1 MRNKHLLPLSL
12 VATVALTVMPNTGL
26 ANNMANDGTN
36 VNEANNY
43 TQLNNNAHLQQR
55 KDSVVEKGSDRG
67 IMLNAKST
75 TEPRQVEIGLP
86 MNYTAVM
93 FNGLPSVF
101 YFWPNTTSNHWRG
114 EQLLAGQGLQNISTT
129 AIKFGEIGYGVDSYM
144 ERGGEKFKG
153 KLKYQTNIYGAQNF
167 DLNLSGKLAKKTYFT
182 LSAYQNF
189 DPGSM
194 DLKFTNFIDRAQFYT
209 AGLTHLFNN
218 DRGRI
223 SVFYKY
229 NVTHPLTSLANYA
242 PFTYD
247 GDGKVSELKGFRM
260 GRDSYLPV
268 DGMMQYR
275 DVKTG
280 ELVTDNLYDII
291 KTRTHE
297 GTALLD
303 YDFGNNLTLA
313 VKAKFSHSKGHSGDQ
328 LTMGFYE
335 DADATYADNGEQFHG
350 TIQRRLSQ
358 INAFCVKDAMLIAEL
373 QKKTANH
380 NWAFGVNE
388 LYSNIDYARST
399 TQYYHEVAP
408 NPRKLIYNGQEY
420 ANLNGSSEYDKGFE
434 NKLAAYV
441 TDTWRVSPSF
451 RMGYGARLELFN
463 IGVDYIGDS
472 RFTDF
477 YIGAKYND
485 ADGNQKTVATTH
497 HTNTGLNY
505 AVSVSPT
512 YNITHNF
519 GLTGEINFLQQYR
532 HLEAYSGKTLPYYNH
547 RPFILGRAGIFYN
560 SKFVNLVSAFTYA
573 RRTNDYSRLTVMSEN
588 PNEDPVMVG
597 ASSGIQTMGWTT
609 DAMFTPFKGF
619 KFHAMFTY
627 QNPKYTGYKFEAF
640 NKTYD
645 FSDKIVTKQSKIIIE
660 LDPNYTYDRF
670 NIWASFRY
678 YSKQYANV
686 GNSVYFN
693 GRWETF
699 AGASYKANKML
710 TFNVNVVNFLNQR
723 GAQGTIPGSELITD
737 GSQYAG
743 TVMAG
748 NYIRPFTVEFGAK
761 LNF

>member
-1 MRNKHLLPLSL
+1 MNRKKLLLPSLLAVASIFPTLSANADTL
-12 VATVALTVMPNTGL
+12 NKSVIALEDTTKT
-26 ANNMANDGTN
+26 ASNDHG
-36 VNEANNY
+36 V
-43 TQLNNNAHLQQR
+43 
-55 KDSVVEKGSDRG
+55 
-67 IMLNAKST
+67 MLNAKDA

-86 MNYTAVM
+86 MSYTAVSVD
-93 FNGLPSVF
+93 GLPAV
-101 YFWPNTTSNHWRG
+101 YYYWPNTTSNHWRG
-114 EQLLAGQGLQNISTT
+114 EQLLARQGLQNIATT

-153 KLKYQTNIYGAQNF
+153 KLKYQTNTFGAQNF

-182 LSAYQNF
+182 LSTYQNF

-194 DLKFTNFIDRAQFYT
+194 NLKFTNYIDRAQFYT
-209 AGLTHLFNN
+209 AGLTHLFND
-218 DRGRI
+218 DRGRF

-229 NVTHPLTSLANYA
+229 NETHPLTALANYA

-247 GDGKVSELKGFRM
+247 GDGKVSELKNFRM

-268 DGMMQYR
+268 DGVMQYR

-280 ELVTDNLYDII
+280 KLVTDNLYDII

-297 GTALLD
+297 ATALLD
-303 YDFGNNLTLA
+303 YDLGNNLSLA
-313 VKAKFSHSKGHSGDQ
+313 VKGKFSHSKGHSGDQ

-335 DADATYADNGEQFHG
+335 DADATYADNGDAFHG
-350 TIQRRLSQ
+350 TVQRRLSQ
-358 INAFCVKDAMLIAEL
+358 INAFCVKDALFVAEL
-373 QKKTANH
+373 QKKTASH
-380 NWAFGVNE
+380 DWAFGINE

-408 NPRKLIYNGQEY
+408 NPRKLIYNGVEY
-420 ANLNGSSEYDKGFE
+420 ANLNGSTEYDKGFE

-441 TDTWRVSPSF
+441 NDTWRVSRNF
-451 RMGYGARLELFN
+451 RMGYGARVELFN
-463 IGVDYIGDS
+463 LGVDYIGDK
-472 RFTDF
+472 RFGDF
-477 YIGAKYND
+477 HIGANYTD
-485 ADGNQKTVATTH
+485 AEGNKKTVGITH

-519 GLTGEINFLQQYR
+519 GLTGEINFLRQYR
-532 HLEAYSGKTLPYYNH
+532 HLEAYSGTSLPYYNN
-547 RPFILGRAGIFYN
+547 RPFILGRAGIFFN
-560 SKFVNLVSAFTYA
+560 SSFVNLVSAFTYA

-597 ASSGIQTMGWTT
+597 ASSGIETMGWTT

-619 KFHAMFTY
+619 TFHAMVTL
-627 QNPKYTGYKFEAF
+627 QSPKYTGYKFEAF

-645 FSDKIVTKQSKIIIE
+645 FSGKTVTKQSKLIVE

-678 YSKQYANV
+678 YGKQYANV

-699 AGASYKANKML
+699 AGASYKASKML

-743 TVMAG
+743 TIMAG

>member
-1 MRNKHLLPLSL
+1 MKHNKLLLPTFL
-12 VATVALTVMPNTGL
+12 VAASLATTLPVHADTLLKAYAAVEDSTNTEG
-26 ANNMANDGTN
+26 NDHG
-36 VNEANNY
+36 V
-43 TQLNNNAHLQQR
+43 
-55 KDSVVEKGSDRG
+55 
-67 IMLNAKST
+67 MLNAKDA

-86 MNYTAVM
+86 MSYTAV
-93 FNGLPSVF
+93 SVDGVPAV
-101 YFWPNTTSNHWRG
+101 YYYWPNTTSNHWRG

-153 KLKYQTNIYGAQNF
+153 KVKYQTNTYGAQNF
-167 DLNLSGKLAKKTYFT
+167 DMNLSGKLAKKTYFT
-182 LSAYQNF
+182 LSTYQNF

-194 DLKFTNFIDRAQFYT
+194 DLKFTNYIDRAQFYT
-209 AGLTHLFNN
+209 AGLTRLFNN
-218 DRGRI
+218 DRGRF

-229 NVTHPLTSLANYA
+229 NVTHPLTTLANYA

-268 DGMMQYR
+268 DGTMQYR

-280 ELVTDNLYDII
+280 ELVTNNLYDII

-297 GTALLD
+297 ATALLD

-335 DADATYADNGEQFHG
+335 DADATYADNGNAFHG

-358 INAFCVKDAMLIAEL
+358 INAFCVKDAMFIAEL

-380 NWAFGVNE
+380 NWAFGINE

-408 NPRKLIYNGQEY
+408 NPRKLVYNGKEY

-441 TDTWRVSPSF
+441 NDTWRVSRNF

-472 RFTDF
+472 RFSDF
-477 YIGAKYND
+477 YIGANYSD
-485 ADGNQKTVATTH
+485 ADSNSKTVGTTH

-505 AVSVSPT
+505 VVSVSPT
-512 YNITHNF
+512 YNITSNF

-560 SKFVNLVSAFTYA
+560 SSFVNLVSAFTYA
-573 RRTNDYSRLTVMSEN
+573 RRTNDYSRLTVMSDN

-597 ASSGIQTMGWTT
+597 ASSGIETMGWTT

-619 KFHAMFTY
+619 KFHAMLTL
-627 QNPKYTGYKFEAF
+627 QSPKYTGYKFEAF

-645 FSDKIVTKQSKIIIE
+645 FSDKTVTKQSKMIIE

-743 TVMAG
+743 TIMAG

>member
-1 MRNKHLLPLSL
+1 MNRRKLLLPSLLAVASIFPTLSANADTL
-12 VATVALTVMPNTGL
+12 NKSVIALEDTTKT
-26 ANNMANDGTN
+26 ASNDHG
-36 VNEANNY
+36 V
-43 TQLNNNAHLQQR
+43 
-55 KDSVVEKGSDRG
+55 
-67 IMLNAKST
+67 MLNAKDA

-86 MNYTAVM
+86 MSYTAVSVD
-93 FNGLPSVF
+93 GLPAV
-101 YFWPNTTSNHWRG
+101 YYYWPNTTSNHWRG
-114 EQLLAGQGLQNISTT
+114 EQLLARQGLQNIATT

-153 KLKYQTNIYGAQNF
+153 KLKYQTNTFGAQNF

-182 LSAYQNF
+182 LSTYQNF

-194 DLKFTNFIDRAQFYT
+194 NLKFTNYIDRAQFYT
-209 AGLTHLFNN
+209 AGLTHLFND
-218 DRGRI
+218 DRGRF

-229 NVTHPLTSLANYA
+229 NETHPLTALANYA

-247 GDGKVSELKGFRM
+247 GDGKVSELKNFRM

-275 DVKTG
+275 NVKTG

-297 GTALLD
+297 ATALLD
-303 YDFGNNLTLA
+303 YDLGNNFSLA
-313 VKAKFSHSKGHSGDQ
+313 VKGKFSHSKGHSGDQ

-335 DADATYADNGEQFHG
+335 DADATYADNGDAFHG

-358 INAFCVKDAMLIAEL
+358 INAFCVKDAMLVAEL
-373 QKKTANH
+373 QKKTASH
-380 NWAFGVNE
+380 DWAFGINE

-408 NPRKLIYNGQEY
+408 NPRKLIYNGAEY
-420 ANLNGSSEYDKGFE
+420 ANLNGSTEYDKGFE

-441 TDTWRVSPSF
+441 NDTWRVSRNF
-451 RMGYGARLELFN
+451 RMGYGARVELFN
-463 IGVDYIGDS
+463 LGVDYIGDK
-472 RFTDF
+472 RFGDF
-477 YIGAKYND
+477 HIGANYTD
-485 ADGNQKTVATTH
+485 AEGNKKTVGVSH

-519 GLTGEINFLQQYR
+519 GLTGEINFLRQYR
-532 HLEAYSGKTLPYYNH
+532 HLEAYSGTSLPYYNN
-547 RPFILGRAGIFYN
+547 RPFILGRAGIFFN
-560 SKFVNLVSAFTYA
+560 SSFVNLVSAFTYA

-597 ASSGIQTMGWTT
+597 ASSGIETMGWTT

-619 KFHAMFTY
+619 TFHAMVTL
-627 QNPKYTGYKFEAF
+627 QSPKYTGYKFEAF

-645 FSDKIVTKQSKIIIE
+645 FSGKTVTKQSKLIVE

-678 YSKQYANV
+678 YGKQYANV

-699 AGASYKANKML
+699 AGASYKASKML

-743 TVMAG
+743 TIMAG

>member
-1 MRNKHLLPLSL
+1 MKRNKLMSMSFLMAASL
-12 VATVALTVMPNTGL
+12 VSAVPVHADTLLKAYAAVEDSTKTVG
-26 ANNMANDGTN
+26 NDHG
-36 VNEANNY
+36 V
-43 TQLNNNAHLQQR
+43 
-55 KDSVVEKGSDRG
+55 
-67 IMLNAKST
+67 MLNAKDA

-86 MNYTAVM
+86 MSYTAVTVD
-93 FNGLPSVF
+93 GVPAV
-101 YFWPNTTSNHWRG
+101 YYYWPNTTSNHWRG

-167 DLNLSGKLAKKTYFT
+167 DLNLSGKLTKKTYFT

-229 NVTHPLTSLANYA
+229 NITHPLTALANYA

-303 YDFGNNLTLA
+303 YDFGNELTLA

-358 INAFCVKDAMLIAEL
+358 INAFCVKDAMFIAEL

-380 NWAFGVNE
+380 NWAFGINE

-441 TDTWRVSPSF
+441 SDTWRVSPSF

-560 SKFVNLVSAFTYA
+560 SQFVNLVSAFTYA

-645 FSDKIVTKQSKIIIE
+645 FSDKIVTKQSKVIIE

-743 TVMAG
+743 TIMAG

>member
-1 MRNKHLLPLSL
+1 MNRRKLLLPSLLAVASIFPTLSANADTL
-12 VATVALTVMPNTGL
+12 NKSVIALEDTTKT
-26 ANNMANDGTN
+26 ASNDHG
-36 VNEANNY
+36 V
-43 TQLNNNAHLQQR
+43 
-55 KDSVVEKGSDRG
+55 
-67 IMLNAKST
+67 MLNAKDA

-86 MNYTAVM
+86 MSYTAVSVD
-93 FNGLPSVF
+93 GLPAV
-101 YFWPNTTSNHWRG
+101 YYYWPNTTSNHWRG
-114 EQLLAGQGLQNISTT
+114 EQLLARQGLQNIATT

-153 KLKYQTNIYGAQNF
+153 KLKYQTNTFGAQNF

-182 LSAYQNF
+182 LSTYQNF

-194 DLKFTNFIDRAQFYT
+194 NLKFTNYIDRAQFYT
-209 AGLTHLFNN
+209 AGLTHLFND
-218 DRGRI
+218 DRGRF

-229 NVTHPLTSLANYA
+229 NETHPLTALANYA

-247 GDGKVSELKGFRM
+247 GDGKVSELKNFRM

-280 ELVTDNLYDII
+280 KLVTDNLYDII

-297 GTALLD
+297 ATALLD
-303 YDFGNNLTLA
+303 YDLGNNLSLA
-313 VKAKFSHSKGHSGDQ
+313 VKGKFSHSKGHSGDQ

-335 DADATYADNGEQFHG
+335 DADATYADNGDAFHG

-358 INAFCVKDAMLIAEL
+358 INAFCVKDAMLVAEL

-380 NWAFGVNE
+380 DWAFGINE

-408 NPRKLIYNGQEY
+408 NPRKLIYNGAEY
-420 ANLNGSSEYDKGFE
+420 ANLNGSTEYDKGFE

-441 TDTWRVSPSF
+441 NDTWRVSRNF
-451 RMGYGARLELFN
+451 RMGYGARVELFN
-463 IGVDYIGDS
+463 LGVDYIGDK
-472 RFTDF
+472 RFSDF
-477 YIGAKYND
+477 HIGANYTD
-485 ADGNQKTVATTH
+485 AEGNKKTVGVSH

-519 GLTGEINFLQQYR
+519 GLTGEINFLRQYR
-532 HLEAYSGKTLPYYNH
+532 HLEAYSGTSLPYYNN
-547 RPFILGRAGIFYN
+547 RPFILGRAGIFFN
-560 SKFVNLVSAFTYA
+560 SSFVNLVSAFTYA

-597 ASSGIQTMGWTT
+597 ASSGIETMGWTT

-619 KFHAMFTY
+619 TFHAMVTL
-627 QNPKYTGYKFEAF
+627 QSPKYTGYKFEAF

-645 FSDKIVTKQSKIIIE
+645 FSGKTVTKQSKLIVE

-678 YSKQYANV
+678 YGKQYANV

-699 AGASYKANKML
+699 AGASYKASKML

-743 TVMAG
+743 TIMAG

>member
-1 MRNKHLLPLSL
+1 MNRKKLLLPSLLAVASIFPTLSANADTL
-12 VATVALTVMPNTGL
+12 NKSLIALEDTTKT
-26 ANNMANDGTN
+26 ASNDHG
-36 VNEANNY
+36 V
-43 TQLNNNAHLQQR
+43 
-55 KDSVVEKGSDRG
+55 
-67 IMLNAKST
+67 MLNAKDA

-86 MNYTAVM
+86 MSYTAVSVD
-93 FNGLPSVF
+93 GLPAV
-101 YFWPNTTSNHWRG
+101 YYYWPNTTSNHWRG
-114 EQLLAGQGLQNISTT
+114 EQLLARQGLQNIATT

-153 KLKYQTNIYGAQNF
+153 KLKYQTNTFGAQNF

-182 LSAYQNF
+182 LSTYQNF

-194 DLKFTNFIDRAQFYT
+194 NLKFTNYIDRAQFYT
-209 AGLTHLFNN
+209 AGLTHLFND
-218 DRGRI
+218 DRGRF

-229 NVTHPLTSLANYA
+229 NETHPLTALANYA

-247 GDGKVSELKGFRM
+247 GDGKVSELKNFRM

-280 ELVTDNLYDII
+280 KLVTDNLYDII

-297 GTALLD
+297 ATALLD
-303 YDFGNNLTLA
+303 YDLGNNLSLA
-313 VKAKFSHSKGHSGDQ
+313 VKGKFSHSKGHSGDQ
-328 LTMGFYE
+328 LTMGFYD
-335 DADATYADNGEQFHG
+335 DADATYADNGEAFHG

-358 INAFCVKDAMLIAEL
+358 INAFCVKDALFVAEL
-373 QKKTANH
+373 QKKTASH
-380 NWAFGVNE
+380 DWAFGINE

-408 NPRKLIYNGQEY
+408 NPRKLVYNGVEY
-420 ANLNGSSEYDKGFE
+420 ANLNGSTEYDKGFE

-441 TDTWRVSPSF
+441 NDTWRVSRNF
-451 RMGYGARLELFN
+451 RMGYGARVELFN
-463 IGVDYIGDS
+463 LGVDYIGDK
-472 RFTDF
+472 RFSDF
-477 YIGAKYND
+477 HIGANYTD
-485 ADGNQKTVATTH
+485 VEGNKKTVGTTH

-519 GLTGEINFLQQYR
+519 GLTGEINFLRQYR
-532 HLEAYSGKTLPYYNH
+532 HLEAYSGTTLPYYNN
-547 RPFILGRAGIFYN
+547 RPFILGRAGIFFN
-560 SKFVNLVSAFTYA
+560 SSFVNLVSAFTYA

-597 ASSGIQTMGWTT
+597 ASSGIETMGWTT

-619 KFHAMFTY
+619 TFHAMVTL
-627 QNPKYTGYKFEAF
+627 QSPKYTGYKFEAF
-640 NKTYD
+640 NKNYD
-645 FSDKIVTKQSKIIIE
+645 FSGKTVTKQSKIIVE
-660 LDPNYTYDRF
+660 LDPNYTFDRF

-678 YSKQYANV
+678 YGKQYANV

-699 AGASYKANKML
+699 AGASYKASKML

-743 TVMAG
+743 TIMAG

>member
-1 MRNKHLLPLSL
+1 MKHNKLLLPTFL
-12 VATVALTVMPNTGL
+12 VAASL
-26 ANNMANDGTN
+26 ATTLPVHADTLLKAYAAVEDSTKTEGNDHG
-36 VNEANNY
+36 V
-43 TQLNNNAHLQQR
+43 
-55 KDSVVEKGSDRG
+55 
-67 IMLNAKST
+67 MLNAKDA

-86 MNYTAVM
+86 MSYTAV
-93 FNGLPSVF
+93 SVDGVPAV
-101 YFWPNTTSNHWRG
+101 YYYWPNTTSNHWRG

-153 KLKYQTNIYGAQNF
+153 KVKYQTNTYGAQNF
-167 DLNLSGKLAKKTYFT
+167 DMNLSGKLAKKTYFT
-182 LSAYQNF
+182 LCTYQNF

-194 DLKFTNFIDRAQFYT
+194 DLKFTNYIDRAQFYT
-209 AGLTHLFNN
+209 AGLTRLFNN
-218 DRGRI
+218 DRGRF

-229 NVTHPLTSLANYA
+229 NVTHPLTTLANYA

-268 DGMMQYR
+268 DGTMQYR

-280 ELVTDNLYDII
+280 ELVTNNLYDII

-297 GTALLD
+297 ATALLD

-335 DADATYADNGEQFHG
+335 DADATYADNGDAFHG

-358 INAFCVKDAMLIAEL
+358 INAFCVKDAMFIAEL

-380 NWAFGVNE
+380 NWAFGINE

-408 NPRKLIYNGQEY
+408 NPRKLVYNGKEY

-441 TDTWRVSPSF
+441 NDTWRVSRNF

-463 IGVDYIGDS
+463 IGVDYIGDG
-472 RFTDF
+472 RFSDF
-477 YIGAKYND
+477 YIGANYSD
-485 ADGNQKTVATTH
+485 ADGNSKTVGTTH

-505 AVSVSPT
+505 VVSVSPT
-512 YNITHNF
+512 YNITSNF

-560 SKFVNLVSAFTYA
+560 SSFVNLVSAFTYA
-573 RRTNDYSRLTVMSEN
+573 RRTNDYSRLTVMSDN

-597 ASSGIQTMGWTT
+597 ALSGIETMGWTT

-619 KFHAMFTY
+619 KFHAMLTL
-627 QNPKYTGYKFEAF
+627 QSPKYTGYKFEAF

-645 FSDKIVTKQSKIIIE
+645 FSDKTVTKQSKMIIE

-743 TVMAG
+743 TIMAG

>member
-1 MRNKHLLPLSL
+1 MNRRKLLLPSLLAVASIFPTLSANADTL
-12 VATVALTVMPNTGL
+12 NKSVIALEDTTKT
-26 ANNMANDGTN
+26 ASNDHG
-36 VNEANNY
+36 V
-43 TQLNNNAHLQQR
+43 
-55 KDSVVEKGSDRG
+55 
-67 IMLNAKST
+67 MLNAKDA

-86 MNYTAVM
+86 MSYTAVSVD
-93 FNGLPSVF
+93 GLPAV
-101 YFWPNTTSNHWRG
+101 YYYWPNTTSNHWRG
-114 EQLLAGQGLQNISTT
+114 EQLLARQGLQNIATT

-153 KLKYQTNIYGAQNF
+153 KLKYQTNTFGAQNF

-182 LSAYQNF
+182 LSTYQNF

-194 DLKFTNFIDRAQFYT
+194 NLKFTNYIDRAQFYT
-209 AGLTHLFNN
+209 AGLTHLFNG
-218 DRGRI
+218 DRGRF

-229 NVTHPLTSLANYA
+229 NETHPLTALANYA

-247 GDGKVSELKGFRM
+247 GDGKVSELKNFRM

-280 ELVTDNLYDII
+280 KLVTDNLYDII

-297 GTALLD
+297 ATALLD
-303 YDFGNNLTLA
+303 YDLGNNLSLA
-313 VKAKFSHSKGHSGDQ
+313 VKGKFSHSKGHSGDQ

-335 DADATYADNGEQFHG
+335 DADATYADNGDAFHG

-358 INAFCVKDAMLIAEL
+358 INAFCVKDAMLVAEL
-373 QKKTANH
+373 QKKTASH
-380 NWAFGVNE
+380 DWAFGINE

-408 NPRKLIYNGQEY
+408 NPRKLIYNGAEY
-420 ANLNGSSEYDKGFE
+420 ANLNGSTEYDKGFE

-441 TDTWRVSPSF
+441 NDTWRISRNF
-451 RMGYGARLELFN
+451 RMGYGARVELFN
-463 IGVDYIGDS
+463 LGVDYIGDK
-472 RFTDF
+472 RFGDF
-477 YIGAKYND
+477 HIGANYTD
-485 ADGNQKTVATTH
+485 AEGTKKTVGVSH

-519 GLTGEINFLQQYR
+519 GLTGEINFLRQYR
-532 HLEAYSGKTLPYYNH
+532 HLEAYSGTSLPYYNN
-547 RPFILGRAGIFYN
+547 RPFILGRAGIFFN
-560 SKFVNLVSAFTYA
+560 SSFVNLVSAFTYA

-597 ASSGIQTMGWTT
+597 ASSGIETMGWTT

-619 KFHAMFTY
+619 TFHAMVTL
-627 QNPKYTGYKFEAF
+627 QSPKYTGYKFEAF

-645 FSDKIVTKQSKIIIE
+645 FSGKTVTKQSKLIVE

-678 YSKQYANV
+678 YGKQYANV

-699 AGASYKANKML
+699 AGASYKASKML

-743 TVMAG
+743 TIMAG

>member
-1 MRNKHLLPLSL
+1 MNRKKLLLPSLLAVASIFPTLSANADTL
-12 VATVALTVMPNTGL
+12 NKSVIALEDTTKT
-26 ANNMANDGTN
+26 ASNDHG
-36 VNEANNY
+36 V
-43 TQLNNNAHLQQR
+43 
-55 KDSVVEKGSDRG
+55 
-67 IMLNAKST
+67 MLNAKDA

-86 MNYTAVM
+86 MSYTAVSVD
-93 FNGLPSVF
+93 GLPAV
-101 YFWPNTTSNHWRG
+101 YYYWPNTTSNHWRG
-114 EQLLAGQGLQNISTT
+114 EQLLARQGLQNIATT

-153 KLKYQTNIYGAQNF
+153 KLKYQTNTFGAQNF

-182 LSAYQNF
+182 LSTYQNF

-194 DLKFTNFIDRAQFYT
+194 NLKFTNYIDRAQFYT
-209 AGLTHLFNN
+209 AGLTHLFND
-218 DRGRI
+218 DRGRF

-229 NVTHPLTSLANYA
+229 NETHPLTALANYA

-247 GDGKVSELKGFRM
+247 GDGKVSELKNFRM

-280 ELVTDNLYDII
+280 KLVTDNLYDII

-297 GTALLD
+297 ATALLD
-303 YDFGNNLTLA
+303 YDLGNNLSLA
-313 VKAKFSHSKGHSGDQ
+313 VKGKFSHSKGHSGDQ

-335 DADATYADNGEQFHG
+335 DADATYADNGDAFHG

-358 INAFCVKDAMLIAEL
+358 INAFCVKDAMLVAEL
-373 QKKTANH
+373 QKKTASH
-380 NWAFGVNE
+380 DWAFGINE

-408 NPRKLIYNGQEY
+408 NPRKLIYNGAEY

-441 TDTWRVSPSF
+441 NDTWRVSRNF
-451 RMGYGARLELFN
+451 RMGYGARVELFN
-463 IGVDYIGDS
+463 LGVDYIGDK
-472 RFTDF
+472 RFSDF
-477 YIGAKYND
+477 HIGANYTD
-485 ADGNQKTVATTH
+485 AEGSKKTVGVSH

-519 GLTGEINFLQQYR
+519 GLTGEINFLRQYR
-532 HLEAYSGKTLPYYNH
+532 HLEAYSGTSLPYYNN
-547 RPFILGRAGIFYN
+547 RPFILGRAGIFFN
-560 SKFVNLVSAFTYA
+560 SSFVNLVSAFTYA

-597 ASSGIQTMGWTT
+597 ASSGIETMGWTT

-619 KFHAMFTY
+619 TFHAMVTL
-627 QNPKYTGYKFEAF
+627 QSPKYTGYKFEAF

-645 FSDKIVTKQSKIIIE
+645 FSGKTVTKQSKLIVE

-678 YSKQYANV
+678 YGKQYANV

-699 AGASYKANKML
+699 AGASYKASKML
-710 TFNVNVVNFLNQR
+710 TFNVKVVNFLNQR

-743 TVMAG
+743 TIMAG

>member
-1 MRNKHLLPLSL
+1 MKRNKLMSMSFLMAASL
-12 VATVALTVMPNTGL
+12 VSAVPVHADTLLKAYAAVEDSTKTAG
-26 ANNMANDGTN
+26 NDHG
-36 VNEANNY
+36 V
-43 TQLNNNAHLQQR
+43 
-55 KDSVVEKGSDRG
+55 
-67 IMLNAKST
+67 MLNAKDA

-86 MNYTAVM
+86 MSYTAVTVD
-93 FNGLPSVF
+93 GVPAV
-101 YFWPNTTSNHWRG
+101 YYYWPNTTSNHWRG

-229 NVTHPLTSLANYA
+229 NITHPLTTLANYA

-303 YDFGNNLTLA
+303 YDFGNDLTLA

-358 INAFCVKDAMLIAEL
+358 INAFCVKDAMFIAEL

-380 NWAFGVNE
+380 NWAFGINE

-441 TDTWRVSPSF
+441 ADTWRVSPSF

-645 FSDKIVTKQSKIIIE
+645 FSDKIVTKQSKVIIE

-710 TFNVNVVNFLNQR
+710 TFNVNVVNFLNQH

-743 TVMAG
+743 TIMAG

>member
-1 MRNKHLLPLSL
+1 MNRRKLLLPSLLAVASIFPTLSANADTL
-12 VATVALTVMPNTGL
+12 NKSVIALEDTTKT
-26 ANNMANDGTN
+26 ASNDHG
-36 VNEANNY
+36 V
-43 TQLNNNAHLQQR
+43 
-55 KDSVVEKGSDRG
+55 
-67 IMLNAKST
+67 MLNAKDA

-86 MNYTAVM
+86 MSYTAVSVD
-93 FNGLPSVF
+93 GLPAV
-101 YFWPNTTSNHWRG
+101 YYYWPNTTSNHWRG
-114 EQLLAGQGLQNISTT
+114 EQLLARQGLQNIATT

-153 KLKYQTNIYGAQNF
+153 KLKYQTNTFGAQNF

-182 LSAYQNF
+182 LSTYQNF

-194 DLKFTNFIDRAQFYT
+194 NLKFTNYIDRAQFYT
-209 AGLTHLFNN
+209 AGLTHLFND
-218 DRGRI
+218 DRGRF

-229 NVTHPLTSLANYA
+229 NETHPLTALANYA

-247 GDGKVSELKGFRM
+247 GDGKVSELKNFRM

-275 DVKTG
+275 NVKTG

-297 GTALLD
+297 ATALLD
-303 YDFGNNLTLA
+303 YDLGNNLSLA
-313 VKAKFSHSKGHSGDQ
+313 VKGKFSHSKGHSGDQ

-335 DADATYADNGEQFHG
+335 DADATYADNGDAFHG

-358 INAFCVKDAMLIAEL
+358 INAFCVKDAMLVAEL
-373 QKKTANH
+373 QKKTASH
-380 NWAFGVNE
+380 DWAFGINE

-408 NPRKLIYNGQEY
+408 NPRKLIYNGAEY
-420 ANLNGSSEYDKGFE
+420 ANLNGSTEYDKGFE

-441 TDTWRVSPSF
+441 NDTWRVSRNF
-451 RMGYGARLELFN
+451 RMGYGARVELFN
-463 IGVDYIGDS
+463 LGVDYIGDK
-472 RFTDF
+472 RFSDF
-477 YIGAKYND
+477 HIGANYTD
-485 ADGNQKTVATTH
+485 AEGTKKTVGVSH

-519 GLTGEINFLQQYR
+519 GLTGEINFLRQYR
-532 HLEAYSGKTLPYYNH
+532 HLEAYSGTSLPYYNN
-547 RPFILGRAGIFYN
+547 RPFILGRAGIFFN
-560 SKFVNLVSAFTYA
+560 SSFVNLVSAFTYA

-597 ASSGIQTMGWTT
+597 ASSGIETMGWTT

-619 KFHAMFTY
+619 TFHAMVTL
-627 QNPKYTGYKFEAF
+627 QSPKYTGYKFEAF

-645 FSDKIVTKQSKIIIE
+645 FSGKTVTKQSKLIVE

-678 YSKQYANV
+678 YGKQYANV

-699 AGASYKANKML
+699 AGASYKASKML
-710 TFNVNVVNFLNQR
+710 TFNVNVINFLNQR

-743 TVMAG
+743 TIMAG

>member
-1 MRNKHLLPLSL
+1 MNRRKLLLPSLLAVASIFPTLSANADTL
-12 VATVALTVMPNTGL
+12 NKSVIALEDTTKT
-26 ANNMANDGTN
+26 ASNDHG
-36 VNEANNY
+36 V
-43 TQLNNNAHLQQR
+43 
-55 KDSVVEKGSDRG
+55 
-67 IMLNAKST
+67 MLNAKDA

-86 MNYTAVM
+86 MSYTAVSVD
-93 FNGLPSVF
+93 GLPAV
-101 YFWPNTTSNHWRG
+101 YYYWPNTTSNHWRG
-114 EQLLAGQGLQNISTT
+114 EQLLARQGLQNIATT

-153 KLKYQTNIYGAQNF
+153 KLKYQTNTFGAQNF

-182 LSAYQNF
+182 LSTYQNF

-194 DLKFTNFIDRAQFYT
+194 NLKFTNYIDRAQFYT
-209 AGLTHLFNN
+209 AGLTHLFND
-218 DRGRI
+218 DRGRF

-229 NVTHPLTSLANYA
+229 NETHPLTALANYA

-247 GDGKVSELKGFRM
+247 GDGKVSELKNFRM

-297 GTALLD
+297 ATALLD
-303 YDFGNNLTLA
+303 YDLGNNLSLA
-313 VKAKFSHSKGHSGDQ
+313 VKGKFSHSKGHSGDQ

-335 DADATYADNGEQFHG
+335 DADATYADNGDAFHG

-358 INAFCVKDAMLIAEL
+358 INAFCVKDAMLVAEL
-373 QKKTANH
+373 QKKTASH
-380 NWAFGVNE
+380 DWAFGINE

-408 NPRKLIYNGQEY
+408 NPRKLIYNGVEY
-420 ANLNGSSEYDKGFE
+420 ANLNGSTEYDKGFE

-441 TDTWRVSPSF
+441 NDTWRVSRNF
-451 RMGYGARLELFN
+451 RMGYGARVELFN
-463 IGVDYIGDS
+463 LGVDYISDKRFGD
-472 RFTDF
+472 FH
-477 YIGAKYND
+477 IGANYTD
-485 ADGNQKTVATTH
+485 AEGNKKTVGITH

-519 GLTGEINFLQQYR
+519 GLTGEINFLRQYR
-532 HLEAYSGKTLPYYNH
+532 HLEAYSGTSLPYYNN
-547 RPFILGRAGIFYN
+547 RPFILGRAGIFFN
-560 SKFVNLVSAFTYA
+560 SSFVNLVSAFTYA

-597 ASSGIQTMGWTT
+597 ASSGIETMGWTT

-619 KFHAMFTY
+619 TFHAMVTL
-627 QNPKYTGYKFEAF
+627 QSPKYTGYKFEAF

-645 FSDKIVTKQSKIIIE
+645 FSGKTVTKQSKLIVE

-678 YSKQYANV
+678 YGKQYANV

-699 AGASYKANKML
+699 AGASYKASKML

-743 TVMAG
+743 TIMAG

>member
-1 MRNKHLLPLSL
+1 MNRRKLLLPSLLAVASIFPTLSANADTL
-12 VATVALTVMPNTGL
+12 NKSVIALEDTTKT
-26 ANNMANDGTN
+26 ASNDHG
-36 VNEANNY
+36 V
-43 TQLNNNAHLQQR
+43 
-55 KDSVVEKGSDRG
+55 
-67 IMLNAKST
+67 MLNAKDA

-86 MNYTAVM
+86 MSYTAVSVD
-93 FNGLPSVF
+93 GLPAV
-101 YFWPNTTSNHWRG
+101 YYYWPNTTSNHWRG
-114 EQLLAGQGLQNISTT
+114 EQLLARQGLQNIATT
-129 AIKFGEIGYGVDSYM
+129 AIKFGEIGYGVNSYM

-153 KLKYQTNIYGAQNF
+153 KLKYQTNTFGAQNF

-182 LSAYQNF
+182 LSTYQNF

-194 DLKFTNFIDRAQFYT
+194 NLKFTNYIDRAQFYT
-209 AGLTHLFNN
+209 AGLTHFFND
-218 DRGRI
+218 DRGRF

-229 NVTHPLTSLANYA
+229 NETHPLTALANYA

-247 GDGKVSELKGFRM
+247 GDGKVSELKNFRM

-297 GTALLD
+297 ATALLD
-303 YDFGNNLTLA
+303 YDLGNNLSLA
-313 VKAKFSHSKGHSGDQ
+313 VKGKFSHSKGHSGDQ

-335 DADATYADNGEQFHG
+335 DADATYADNGDAFHG

-358 INAFCVKDAMLIAEL
+358 INAFCVKDALFVAEL
-373 QKKTANH
+373 QKKTASH
-380 NWAFGVNE
+380 DWAFGINE

-408 NPRKLIYNGQEY
+408 NPRKLIYNGVEY
-420 ANLNGSSEYDKGFE
+420 ANLNGSTEYDKGFE

-441 TDTWRVSPSF
+441 NDTWRISRNF
-451 RMGYGARLELFN
+451 RMGYGARVELFN
-463 IGVDYIGDS
+463 LGVDYIGDK
-472 RFTDF
+472 RFGDF
-477 YIGAKYND
+477 HIGANYTD
-485 ADGNQKTVATTH
+485 AEGNKKTVGVSH

-519 GLTGEINFLQQYR
+519 GLTGEINFLRQYR
-532 HLEAYSGKTLPYYNH
+532 HLEAYSGTSLPYYNN
-547 RPFILGRAGIFYN
+547 RPFILGRAGIFFN
-560 SKFVNLVSAFTYA
+560 SSFVNLVSAFTYA

-597 ASSGIQTMGWTT
+597 ASSGIETMGWTT

-619 KFHAMFTY
+619 TFHAMVTL
-627 QNPKYTGYKFEAF
+627 QSPKYTGYKFEAF

-645 FSDKIVTKQSKIIIE
+645 FSGKTVTKQSKLIVE

-678 YSKQYANV
+678 YGKQYANV

-699 AGASYKANKML
+699 AGASYKASKML

-743 TVMAG
+743 TIMAG

>member
-1 MRNKHLLPLSL
+1 MNRRKLLLPSLLAVASIFPTLSANADTL
-12 VATVALTVMPNTGL
+12 NKSVIALEDTTKT
-26 ANNMANDGTN
+26 ASNDHG
-36 VNEANNY
+36 V
-43 TQLNNNAHLQQR
+43 
-55 KDSVVEKGSDRG
+55 
-67 IMLNAKST
+67 MLNAKDA

-86 MNYTAVM
+86 MSYTAVSVD
-93 FNGLPSVF
+93 GLPAV
-101 YFWPNTTSNHWRG
+101 YYYWPNTTSNHWRG
-114 EQLLAGQGLQNISTT
+114 EQLLARQGLQNIATT

-153 KLKYQTNIYGAQNF
+153 KLKYQTNTFGAQNF

-182 LSAYQNF
+182 LSTYQNF

-194 DLKFTNFIDRAQFYT
+194 NLKFTNYIDRAQFYT
-209 AGLTHLFNN
+209 AGLTHLFND
-218 DRGRI
+218 DRGRF

-229 NVTHPLTSLANYA
+229 NETHPLTALANYA

-247 GDGKVSELKGFRM
+247 GDGKVSELKNFRM

-275 DVKTG
+275 NVKTG

-297 GTALLD
+297 ATALLD
-303 YDFGNNLTLA
+303 YDLGNNLSLA
-313 VKAKFSHSKGHSGDQ
+313 VKGKFSHSKGHSGDQ

-335 DADATYADNGEQFHG
+335 DADATYADNGDAFHG

-358 INAFCVKDAMLIAEL
+358 INAFCVKDALFVAEL
-373 QKKTANH
+373 QKKTASH
-380 NWAFGVNE
+380 DWAFGINE

-408 NPRKLIYNGQEY
+408 NPRKLIYNGVEY

-441 TDTWRVSPSF
+441 NDTWRVSRNF
-451 RMGYGARLELFN
+451 RMGYGARVELFN
-463 IGVDYIGDS
+463 LGVDYIGDK
-472 RFTDF
+472 RFGDF
-477 YIGAKYND
+477 HIGANYTD
-485 ADGNQKTVATTH
+485 AEGNKKTVGITH

-519 GLTGEINFLQQYR
+519 GLTGEINFLRQYR
-532 HLEAYSGKTLPYYNH
+532 HLEAYSGTSLPYYNN
-547 RPFILGRAGIFYN
+547 RPFILGRAGIFFN
-560 SKFVNLVSAFTYA
+560 SSFVNLVSAFTYA

-597 ASSGIQTMGWTT
+597 ASSGIETMGWTT

-619 KFHAMFTY
+619 TFHAMVTL
-627 QNPKYTGYKFEAF
+627 QSPKYTGYKFEAF

-645 FSDKIVTKQSKIIIE
+645 FSGKTVTKQSKLIVE

-678 YSKQYANV
+678 YGKQYANV

-699 AGASYKANKML
+699 AGASYKASKML

-743 TVMAG
+743 TIMAG

>member
-1 MRNKHLLPLSL
+1 MNRRKLLLPSLLAVASIFPTLSANADTL
-12 VATVALTVMPNTGL
+12 NKSVIALEDTTKT
-26 ANNMANDGTN
+26 ASNDHG
-36 VNEANNY
+36 V
-43 TQLNNNAHLQQR
+43 
-55 KDSVVEKGSDRG
+55 
-67 IMLNAKST
+67 MLNAKDA

-86 MNYTAVM
+86 MSYTAVSVD
-93 FNGLPSVF
+93 GLPAV
-101 YFWPNTTSNHWRG
+101 YYYWPNTTSNHWRG
-114 EQLLAGQGLQNISTT
+114 EQLLARQGLQNIATT

-153 KLKYQTNIYGAQNF
+153 KLKYQTNTFGAQNF

-182 LSAYQNF
+182 LSTYQNF

-194 DLKFTNFIDRAQFYT
+194 NLKFTNYIDRAQFYT
-209 AGLTHLFNN
+209 AGLTHLFND
-218 DRGRI
+218 DRGRF

-229 NVTHPLTSLANYA
+229 NETHPLTALANYA

-247 GDGKVSELKGFRM
+247 GDGKVSELKNFRM

-297 GTALLD
+297 ATALLD
-303 YDFGNNLTLA
+303 YDLGNNLSLA
-313 VKAKFSHSKGHSGDQ
+313 VKGKFSHSKGHSGDQ

-335 DADATYADNGEQFHG
+335 DADATYADNGDAFHG

-358 INAFCVKDAMLIAEL
+358 INAFCVKDAMLVAEL
-373 QKKTANH
+373 QKKTASH
-380 NWAFGVNE
+380 DWAFGINE

-408 NPRKLIYNGQEY
+408 NPRKLIYNGAEY
-420 ANLNGSSEYDKGFE
+420 ANLNGSTEYDKGFE

-441 TDTWRVSPSF
+441 NDTWRVSRNF
-451 RMGYGARLELFN
+451 RMGYGARVELFN
-463 IGVDYIGDS
+463 LGVDYIGDK
-472 RFTDF
+472 RFGDF
-477 YIGAKYND
+477 HIGANYTD
-485 ADGNQKTVATTH
+485 AEGTKKTVGVSH

-519 GLTGEINFLQQYR
+519 GLTGEINFLRQYR
-532 HLEAYSGKTLPYYNH
+532 HLEAYSGTSLPYYNN
-547 RPFILGRAGIFYN
+547 RPFILGRAGIFFN
-560 SKFVNLVSAFTYA
+560 SSFVNLVSAFTYA

-597 ASSGIQTMGWTT
+597 ASSGIETMGWTT

-619 KFHAMFTY
+619 TFHAMVTL
-627 QNPKYTGYKFEAF
+627 QSPKYTGYKFEAF

-645 FSDKIVTKQSKIIIE
+645 FSGKTVTKQSKLIVE

-678 YSKQYANV
+678 YGKQYANV

-699 AGASYKANKML
+699 AGASYKASKML

-743 TVMAG
+743 TIMAG

>member
-1 MRNKHLLPLSL
+1 MKHNKLLLPTFL
-12 VATVALTVMPNTGL
+12 VAASL
-26 ANNMANDGTN
+26 ATTLPVHADTLLKAYAAVEDSTKTEGNDHG
-36 VNEANNY
+36 V
-43 TQLNNNAHLQQR
+43 
-55 KDSVVEKGSDRG
+55 
-67 IMLNAKST
+67 MLNAKDA

-86 MNYTAVM
+86 MSYTAV
-93 FNGLPSVF
+93 SVDGVPAV
-101 YFWPNTTSNHWRG
+101 YYYWPNTTSNHWRG

-153 KLKYQTNIYGAQNF
+153 KVKYQTNTYGAQNF
-167 DLNLSGKLAKKTYFT
+167 DMNLSGKLAKKTYFT
-182 LSAYQNF
+182 LSTYQNF

-194 DLKFTNFIDRAQFYT
+194 DLKFTNYIDRAQFYT
-209 AGLTHLFNN
+209 AGLTRLFNN
-218 DRGRI
+218 DRGRF

-229 NVTHPLTSLANYA
+229 NVTHPLTTLANYA

-268 DGMMQYR
+268 DGTMQYR

-280 ELVTDNLYDII
+280 ELVTNNLYDII

-297 GTALLD
+297 ATALLD

-335 DADATYADNGEQFHG
+335 DADATYADNGDAFHG

-358 INAFCVKDAMLIAEL
+358 INAFCVKDAMFIAEL

-380 NWAFGVNE
+380 NWAFGINE

-408 NPRKLIYNGQEY
+408 NPRKLVYNGKEY

-441 TDTWRVSPSF
+441 NDTWRVSRNF

-463 IGVDYIGDS
+463 IGVDYIGDG
-472 RFTDF
+472 RFSDF
-477 YIGAKYND
+477 YIGANYSD
-485 ADGNQKTVATTH
+485 ADGNSKTVATTH
-497 HTNTGLNY
+497 HTNTGVNY
-505 AVSVSPT
+505 VVSVSPT
-512 YNITHNF
+512 YNITSNF

-532 HLEAYSGKTLPYYNH
+532 HLEAYSGKTLPYYDH

-560 SKFVNLVSAFTYA
+560 SSFVNLVSAFTYA
-573 RRTNDYSRLTVMSEN
+573 RRTNDYSRLTVMSDN

-597 ASSGIQTMGWTT
+597 ASSGIETMGWTT

-619 KFHAMFTY
+619 KFHAMLTL
-627 QNPKYTGYKFEAF
+627 QSPKYTGYKFEAF

-645 FSDKIVTKQSKIIIE
+645 FSDKTVTKQSKMIIE

-743 TVMAG
+743 TIMAG

>member
-1 MRNKHLLPLSL
+1 MNRRKLLLPSLLAVASIFPTLSANADTL
-12 VATVALTVMPNTGL
+12 NKSVIALEDTTKT
-26 ANNMANDGTN
+26 ASNDHG
-36 VNEANNY
+36 V
-43 TQLNNNAHLQQR
+43 
-55 KDSVVEKGSDRG
+55 
-67 IMLNAKST
+67 MLNAKDA

-86 MNYTAVM
+86 MSYTAVSVD
-93 FNGLPSVF
+93 GLPAV
-101 YFWPNTTSNHWRG
+101 YYYWPNTTSNHWRG
-114 EQLLAGQGLQNISTT
+114 EQLLARQGLQNIATT

-153 KLKYQTNIYGAQNF
+153 KLKYQTNTFGAQNF

-182 LSAYQNF
+182 LSTYQNF

-194 DLKFTNFIDRAQFYT
+194 NLKFTNYIDRAQFYT
-209 AGLTHLFNN
+209 AGLTHLFND
-218 DRGRI
+218 DRGRF

-229 NVTHPLTSLANYA
+229 NETHPLTALANYA

-247 GDGKVSELKGFRM
+247 GDGKVSELKNFRM

-275 DVKTG
+275 NVKTG

-297 GTALLD
+297 ATALLD
-303 YDFGNNLTLA
+303 YDLGNNLSLA
-313 VKAKFSHSKGHSGDQ
+313 VKGKFSHSKGHSGDQ

-335 DADATYADNGEQFHG
+335 DADATYADNGDAFHG

-358 INAFCVKDAMLIAEL
+358 INAFCVKDALFVAEL
-373 QKKTANH
+373 QKKTASH
-380 NWAFGVNE
+380 DWAFGINE

-408 NPRKLIYNGQEY
+408 NPRKLIYNGVEY
-420 ANLNGSSEYDKGFE
+420 ANLNGSTEYDKGFE

-441 TDTWRVSPSF
+441 NDTWRISRNF
-451 RMGYGARLELFN
+451 RMGYGARVELFN
-463 IGVDYIGDS
+463 LGVDYIGDK
-472 RFTDF
+472 RFGDF
-477 YIGAKYND
+477 HIGANYTD
-485 ADGNQKTVATTH
+485 AEGNKKTVGITH
-497 HTNTGLNY
+497 HTHTGLNY

-519 GLTGEINFLQQYR
+519 GLTGEINFLRQYR
-532 HLEAYSGKTLPYYNH
+532 HLEAYSGTSLPYYNN
-547 RPFILGRAGIFYN
+547 RPFILGRAGIFFN
-560 SKFVNLVSAFTYA
+560 SSFVNLVSAFTYA

-597 ASSGIQTMGWTT
+597 ASSGIETMGWTT

-619 KFHAMFTY
+619 TFHAMVTL
-627 QNPKYTGYKFEAF
+627 QSPKYTGYKFEAF

-645 FSDKIVTKQSKIIIE
+645 FSGKTVTKQSKLIVE

-678 YSKQYANV
+678 YGKQYANV

-699 AGASYKANKML
+699 AGASYKASKML

-743 TVMAG
+743 TIMAG

>member
-1 MRNKHLLPLSL
+1 MNRRKLLLPSLLAVASIFPTLSANADTL
-12 VATVALTVMPNTGL
+12 NKSVIALEDTTKT
-26 ANNMANDGTN
+26 ASNDHG
-36 VNEANNY
+36 V
-43 TQLNNNAHLQQR
+43 
-55 KDSVVEKGSDRG
+55 
-67 IMLNAKST
+67 MLNAKDA

-86 MNYTAVM
+86 MSYTAVSVD
-93 FNGLPSVF
+93 GLPAV
-101 YFWPNTTSNHWRG
+101 YYYWPNTTSNHWRG
-114 EQLLAGQGLQNISTT
+114 EQLLARQGLQNIATT

-153 KLKYQTNIYGAQNF
+153 KLKYQTNTFGAQNF

-182 LSAYQNF
+182 LSTYQNF

-194 DLKFTNFIDRAQFYT
+194 NLKFTNYIDRAQFYT
-209 AGLTHLFNN
+209 AGLTHLFND
-218 DRGRI
+218 DRGRF

-229 NVTHPLTSLANYA
+229 NETHPLTALANYA

-247 GDGKVSELKGFRM
+247 GDGKVSELKNFRM

-275 DVKTG
+275 NVKTG

-297 GTALLD
+297 ATAILD
-303 YDFGNNLTLA
+303 YDLGNNLSLA
-313 VKAKFSHSKGHSGDQ
+313 VKGKFSHSKGHSGDQ

-335 DADATYADNGEQFHG
+335 DADATYADNGDAFHG

-358 INAFCVKDAMLIAEL
+358 INAFCVKDAMLVAEL
-373 QKKTANH
+373 QKKTASH
-380 NWAFGVNE
+380 DWAFGINE

-408 NPRKLIYNGQEY
+408 NPRKLIYNGVEY

-441 TDTWRVSPSF
+441 NDTWRVSRNF
-451 RMGYGARLELFN
+451 RMGYGARVELFN
-463 IGVDYIGDS
+463 LGVDYISDKRFGD
-472 RFTDF
+472 FH
-477 YIGAKYND
+477 IGANYTD
-485 ADGNQKTVATTH
+485 AEGNKKTVGVSH

-519 GLTGEINFLQQYR
+519 GLTGEINFLRQYR
-532 HLEAYSGKTLPYYNH
+532 HLEAYSGTSLPYYNN
-547 RPFILGRAGIFYN
+547 RPFILGRAGIFFN
-560 SKFVNLVSAFTYA
+560 SSFVNLVSAFTYA

-597 ASSGIQTMGWTT
+597 ASSGIETMGWTT

-619 KFHAMFTY
+619 TFHAMVTL
-627 QNPKYTGYKFEAF
+627 QSPKYTGYKFEAF

-645 FSDKIVTKQSKIIIE
+645 FSGKTVTKQSKLIVE

-678 YSKQYANV
+678 YGKQYANV

-699 AGASYKANKML
+699 AGASYKASKML

-743 TVMAG
+743 TIMAG

>member
-1 MRNKHLLPLSL
+1 MNRKKLLLPSLLAVASIFPALSANADTL
-12 VATVALTVMPNTGL
+12 NKSVIALEDTTKT
-26 ANNMANDGTN
+26 ASNDHG
-36 VNEANNY
+36 V
-43 TQLNNNAHLQQR
+43 
-55 KDSVVEKGSDRG
+55 
-67 IMLNAKST
+67 MLNAKDA

-86 MNYTAVM
+86 MSYTAVSVD
-93 FNGLPSVF
+93 GLPAV
-101 YFWPNTTSNHWRG
+101 YYYWPNTTSNHWRG
-114 EQLLAGQGLQNISTT
+114 EQLLARQGLQNIATT

-153 KLKYQTNIYGAQNF
+153 KLKYQTNTFGAQNF

-182 LSAYQNF
+182 LSTYQNF

-194 DLKFTNFIDRAQFYT
+194 NLKFTNYIDRAQFYT
-209 AGLTHLFNN
+209 AGLTHLFND
-218 DRGRI
+218 DRGRF

-229 NVTHPLTSLANYA
+229 NETHPLTALANYA

-247 GDGKVSELKGFRM
+247 GDGKVSELKNFRM

-297 GTALLD
+297 ATALLD
-303 YDFGNNLTLA
+303 YDLGNNLSLA
-313 VKAKFSHSKGHSGDQ
+313 VKGKFSHSKGHSGDQ

-335 DADATYADNGEQFHG
+335 DADATYADNGDAFHG

-358 INAFCVKDAMLIAEL
+358 INAFCVKDAMLVAEL
-373 QKKTANH
+373 QKKTASH
-380 NWAFGVNE
+380 DWAFGINE
-388 LYSNIDYARST
+388 LYSHIDYARST

-408 NPRKLIYNGQEY
+408 NPRKLIYNGVEY

-441 TDTWRVSPSF
+441 NDTWRVSRNF
-451 RMGYGARLELFN
+451 RMGYGARVELFN
-463 IGVDYIGDS
+463 LGVDYIGDK
-472 RFTDF
+472 RFGDF
-477 YIGAKYND
+477 HIGANYTD
-485 ADGNQKTVATTH
+485 AEGNKKTVGITH
-497 HTNTGLNY
+497 HTHTGLNY

-519 GLTGEINFLQQYR
+519 GLTGETNFLRQYR
-532 HLEAYSGKTLPYYNH
+532 HLEAYSGTSLPYYNN
-547 RPFILGRAGIFYN
+547 RPFILGRAGIFFN
-560 SKFVNLVSAFTYA
+560 SSFVNLVSAFTYA

-597 ASSGIQTMGWTT
+597 ASSGIETMGWTT

-619 KFHAMFTY
+619 TFHAMVTL
-627 QNPKYTGYKFEAF
+627 QSPKYTGYKFEAF

-645 FSDKIVTKQSKIIIE
+645 FSGKTVTKQSKLIVE

-678 YSKQYANV
+678 YGKQYANV

-699 AGASYKANKML
+699 AGASYKASKML

-743 TVMAG
+743 TIMAG

>member
-1 MRNKHLLPLSL
+1 MNRKKLLLPSLLAVASIFPTLSANADTL
-12 VATVALTVMPNTGL
+12 NKSVIALEDTTKT
-26 ANNMANDGTN
+26 ASNDHG
-36 VNEANNY
+36 V
-43 TQLNNNAHLQQR
+43 
-55 KDSVVEKGSDRG
+55 
-67 IMLNAKST
+67 MLNAKDA

-86 MNYTAVM
+86 MSYTAVSVD
-93 FNGLPSVF
+93 GLPAV
-101 YFWPNTTSNHWRG
+101 YYYWPNTTSNHWRG
-114 EQLLAGQGLQNISTT
+114 EQLLARQGLQNIATT

-153 KLKYQTNIYGAQNF
+153 KLKYQTNTFGAQNF

-182 LSAYQNF
+182 LSTYQNF

-194 DLKFTNFIDRAQFYT
+194 NLKFTNYIDRAQFYT
-209 AGLTHLFNN
+209 AGLTHLFND
-218 DRGRI
+218 DRGRF

-229 NVTHPLTSLANYA
+229 NETHPLTALANYA

-247 GDGKVSELKGFRM
+247 GDGKVSELKNFRM

-280 ELVTDNLYDII
+280 KLVTDNLYDII

-297 GTALLD
+297 ATALLD
-303 YDFGNNLTLA
+303 YDLGNNLSLA
-313 VKAKFSHSKGHSGDQ
+313 VKGKFSHSKGHSGDQ

-335 DADATYADNGEQFHG
+335 DADATYADNGDAFHG

-358 INAFCVKDAMLIAEL
+358 INAFCVKDAMLVAEL
-373 QKKTANH
+373 QKKTASH
-380 NWAFGVNE
+380 DWAFGINE

-408 NPRKLIYNGQEY
+408 NPRKLIYNGAEY

-441 TDTWRVSPSF
+441 NDTWRVSRNF
-451 RMGYGARLELFN
+451 RMGYGARVELFN
-463 IGVDYIGDS
+463 LGVDYIGDK
-472 RFTDF
+472 RFSDF
-477 YIGAKYND
+477 HIGANYTD
-485 ADGNQKTVATTH
+485 AEGSKKTVGVSH

-519 GLTGEINFLQQYR
+519 GLTGEINFLRQYR
-532 HLEAYSGKTLPYYNH
+532 HLEAYSGTSLPYYNN
-547 RPFILGRAGIFYN
+547 RPFILGRAGIFFN
-560 SKFVNLVSAFTYA
+560 SSFVNLVSAFTYA

-597 ASSGIQTMGWTT
+597 ASSGIETMGWTT

-619 KFHAMFTY
+619 TFHAMVTL
-627 QNPKYTGYKFEAF
+627 QSPKYTGYKFEAF

-645 FSDKIVTKQSKIIIE
+645 FSGKTVTKQSKLIVE

-678 YSKQYANV
+678 YGKQYANV

-693 GRWETF
+693 GRRETF
-699 AGASYKANKML
+699 AGASYKASKML

-743 TVMAG
+743 TIMAG

>member
-1 MRNKHLLPLSL
+1 MKHNKLLLPTFL
-12 VATVALTVMPNTGL
+12 VAASLATTLPVHADTLLKAYAAVEDSTNTEG
-26 ANNMANDGTN
+26 NDHG
-36 VNEANNY
+36 V
-43 TQLNNNAHLQQR
+43 
-55 KDSVVEKGSDRG
+55 
-67 IMLNAKST
+67 MLNAKDA

-86 MNYTAVM
+86 MSYTAV
-93 FNGLPSVF
+93 SVDGVPAV
-101 YFWPNTTSNHWRG
+101 YYYWPNTTSNHWRG

-153 KLKYQTNIYGAQNF
+153 KVKYQTNTYGAQNF
-167 DLNLSGKLAKKTYFT
+167 DMNLSGKLTKKTYFT
-182 LSAYQNF
+182 LSTYQNF

-194 DLKFTNFIDRAQFYT
+194 DLKFTNYIDRAQFYT
-209 AGLTHLFNN
+209 AGLTRLFNN
-218 DRGRI
+218 DRGRF

-229 NVTHPLTSLANYA
+229 NVTHPLTTLANYA

-268 DGMMQYR
+268 DGTMQYR

-280 ELVTDNLYDII
+280 ELVTNNLYDII

-297 GTALLD
+297 ATALLD

-335 DADATYADNGEQFHG
+335 DADATYADNGDAFHG

-358 INAFCVKDAMLIAEL
+358 INAFCVKDAMFIAEL

-380 NWAFGVNE
+380 NWAFGINE
-388 LYSNIDYARST
+388 LYSNIDYVRST

-408 NPRKLIYNGQEY
+408 NPRKLVYNGKEY

-441 TDTWRVSPSF
+441 NDTWRVSRNF

-463 IGVDYIGDS
+463 IGVDYIGDG
-472 RFTDF
+472 RFSDF
-477 YIGAKYND
+477 YIGANYSD
-485 ADGNQKTVATTH
+485 ADGNSKTVGTTH

-505 AVSVSPT
+505 VVSVSPT
-512 YNITHNF
+512 YNITSNF

-560 SKFVNLVSAFTYA
+560 SSFVNLVSAFTYA
-573 RRTNDYSRLTVMSEN
+573 RRTNDYSRLTVMSDN

-597 ASSGIQTMGWTT
+597 ASSGIETMGWTT

-619 KFHAMFTY
+619 KFHAMLTL
-627 QNPKYTGYKFEAF
+627 QSPKYTGYKFEAF

-645 FSDKIVTKQSKIIIE
+645 FSDKTVTKQSKMIIE

-743 TVMAG
+743 TIMAG

>member
-1 MRNKHLLPLSL
+1 MNRKKLLLPSLLAVASIFPTLSANADTL
-12 VATVALTVMPNTGL
+12 NKSVIALEDTTKT
-26 ANNMANDGTN
+26 ASNDHG
-36 VNEANNY
+36 V
-43 TQLNNNAHLQQR
+43 
-55 KDSVVEKGSDRG
+55 
-67 IMLNAKST
+67 MLNAKDA

-86 MNYTAVM
+86 MSYTAVSVD
-93 FNGLPSVF
+93 GLPAV
-101 YFWPNTTSNHWRG
+101 YYYWPNTTSNHWRG
-114 EQLLAGQGLQNISTT
+114 EQLLARQGLQNIATT

-153 KLKYQTNIYGAQNF
+153 KLKYQTNTFGAQNF
-167 DLNLSGKLAKKTYFT
+167 DLNLSGRLAKKTYFT
-182 LSAYQNF
+182 LSTYQNF

-194 DLKFTNFIDRAQFYT
+194 NLKFTNYIDRAQFYT
-209 AGLTHLFNN
+209 AGLTHLFND
-218 DRGRI
+218 DRGRF

-229 NVTHPLTSLANYA
+229 NETHPLTALANYA

-247 GDGKVSELKGFRM
+247 GDGKVSELKNFRM

-275 DVKTG
+275 NVKTG

-297 GTALLD
+297 ATALLD
-303 YDFGNNLTLA
+303 YDLGNNLSLA
-313 VKAKFSHSKGHSGDQ
+313 VKGKFSHSKGHSGDQ

-335 DADATYADNGEQFHG
+335 DADATYADNGEAFHG
-350 TIQRRLSQ
+350 TVQRRLSQ
-358 INAFCVKDAMLIAEL
+358 INAFCVKDALFVAEL
-373 QKKTANH
+373 QKKTASH
-380 NWAFGVNE
+380 DWAFGINE
-388 LYSNIDYARST
+388 LYSHIDYARST

-408 NPRKLIYNGQEY
+408 NPRKLIYNGVEY
-420 ANLNGSSEYDKGFE
+420 ANLNGSTEYDKGFE

-441 TDTWRVSPSF
+441 NDTWRVSRNF
-451 RMGYGARLELFN
+451 RMGYGARVELFN
-463 IGVDYIGDS
+463 LGVDYIGDK
-472 RFTDF
+472 RFSDF
-477 YIGAKYND
+477 HIGANYTD
-485 ADGNQKTVATTH
+485 AEGNKKTVGTTH

-519 GLTGEINFLQQYR
+519 GLTGEINFLRQYR
-532 HLEAYSGKTLPYYNH
+532 HLEAYSGASLPYYNN
-547 RPFILGRAGIFYN
+547 RPFILGRAGIFFN
-560 SKFVNLVSAFTYA
+560 SSFVNLVSAFTYA

-597 ASSGIQTMGWTT
+597 ASSGIETMGWTT

-619 KFHAMFTY
+619 TFHAMVTL
-627 QNPKYTGYKFEAF
+627 QSPKYTGYKFEAF

-645 FSDKIVTKQSKIIIE
+645 FSGKTVTKQSKLIVE

-678 YSKQYANV
+678 YGKQYANV

-699 AGASYKANKML
+699 AGASYKASKML

-743 TVMAG
+743 TIMAG

>member
-1 MRNKHLLPLSL
+1 MKHNKLLLPTFL
-12 VATVALTVMPNTGL
+12 VAASL
-26 ANNMANDGTN
+26 ATTLPVHADTLLKAYAAVEDSTKTEGNDHG
-36 VNEANNY
+36 V
-43 TQLNNNAHLQQR
+43 
-55 KDSVVEKGSDRG
+55 
-67 IMLNAKST
+67 MLNAKDA

-86 MNYTAVM
+86 MSYTAV
-93 FNGLPSVF
+93 SVDGVPAV
-101 YFWPNTTSNHWRG
+101 YYYWPNTTSNHWRG

-153 KLKYQTNIYGAQNF
+153 KVKYQTNTYGAQNF
-167 DLNLSGKLAKKTYFT
+167 DMNLSGKLAKKTYFT
-182 LSAYQNF
+182 LSTYQNF

-194 DLKFTNFIDRAQFYT
+194 DLKFTNYIDRAQFYT
-209 AGLTHLFNN
+209 AGLTRLFNN
-218 DRGRI
+218 DRGRF

-229 NVTHPLTSLANYA
+229 NVTHPLTTLANYA

-247 GDGKVSELKGFRM
+247 GDGKVSELNGFRM

-268 DGMMQYR
+268 DGTMQYR

-280 ELVTDNLYDII
+280 ELVTNNLYDII

-297 GTALLD
+297 ATALLD

-328 LTMGFYE
+328 LTMEFYE
-335 DADATYADNGEQFHG
+335 DADATYADNGDAFHG

-358 INAFCVKDAMLIAEL
+358 INAFCVKDAMFIAEL

-380 NWAFGVNE
+380 NWAFGINE

-408 NPRKLIYNGQEY
+408 NPRKLVYNGKEY

-441 TDTWRVSPSF
+441 NDTWRVSRNF

-463 IGVDYIGDS
+463 IGVDYIGDG
-472 RFTDF
+472 RFSDF
-477 YIGAKYND
+477 YIGANYSD
-485 ADGNQKTVATTH
+485 ADGNSKTVGTTH

-505 AVSVSPT
+505 VVSVSPT
-512 YNITHNF
+512 YNITSNF

-560 SKFVNLVSAFTYA
+560 SSFVNLVSAFTYA
-573 RRTNDYSRLTVMSEN
+573 RRTNDYSRLTVMSDN

-597 ASSGIQTMGWTT
+597 ASSGIETMGWTT

-619 KFHAMFTY
+619 KFHAMLTL
-627 QNPKYTGYKFEAF
+627 QSPKYTGYKFEAF

-645 FSDKIVTKQSKIIIE
+645 FSDKTVTKQSKMIIE

-743 TVMAG
+743 TIMAG

>member
-1 MRNKHLLPLSL
+1 MNRRKLLLPSLLAVASIFPTLSANADTL
-12 VATVALTVMPNTGL
+12 NKSVIALDDITKT
-26 ANNMANDGTN
+26 ASNDHG
-36 VNEANNY
+36 V
-43 TQLNNNAHLQQR
+43 
-55 KDSVVEKGSDRG
+55 
-67 IMLNAKST
+67 MLNAKDA

-86 MNYTAVM
+86 MSYTAVSVD
-93 FNGLPSVF
+93 GLPAV
-101 YFWPNTTSNHWRG
+101 YYYWPNTTSNHWRG
-114 EQLLAGQGLQNISTT
+114 EQLLARQGLQNIATT

-153 KLKYQTNIYGAQNF
+153 KLKYQTNTFGAQNF

-182 LSAYQNF
+182 LSTYQNF

-194 DLKFTNFIDRAQFYT
+194 NLKFTNYIDRAQFYT
-209 AGLTHLFNN
+209 AGLTHLFND
-218 DRGRI
+218 DRGRF

-229 NVTHPLTSLANYA
+229 NETHPLTALANYA

-247 GDGKVSELKGFRM
+247 GDGKVSELKNFRM

-280 ELVTDNLYDII
+280 KLVTDNLYDII

-297 GTALLD
+297 ATALLD
-303 YDFGNNLTLA
+303 YDLGNNLSLA
-313 VKAKFSHSKGHSGDQ
+313 VKGKFSHSKGHSGDQ

-335 DADATYADNGEQFHG
+335 DADATYADNGDAFHG

-358 INAFCVKDAMLIAEL
+358 INAFCVKDAMLVAEL
-373 QKKTANH
+373 QKKTASH
-380 NWAFGVNE
+380 DWAFGINE

-408 NPRKLIYNGQEY
+408 NPRKLIYNGAEY
-420 ANLNGSSEYDKGFE
+420 ANLNGSTEYDKGFE

-441 TDTWRVSPSF
+441 NDTWRVSRNF
-451 RMGYGARLELFN
+451 RMGYGARVELFN
-463 IGVDYIGDS
+463 LGVDYIGDK
-472 RFTDF
+472 RFSDF
-477 YIGAKYND
+477 HIGANYTD
-485 ADGNQKTVATTH
+485 AEGNKKTVGVSH

-519 GLTGEINFLQQYR
+519 GLTGEINFLRQYR
-532 HLEAYSGKTLPYYNH
+532 HLEAYSGTSLPYYNN
-547 RPFILGRAGIFYN
+547 RPFILGRAGIFFN
-560 SKFVNLVSAFTYA
+560 SSFVNLVSAFTYA

-597 ASSGIQTMGWTT
+597 ASSGIETMGWTT

-619 KFHAMFTY
+619 TFHAMVTL
-627 QNPKYTGYKFEAF
+627 QSPKYTGYKFEAF

-645 FSDKIVTKQSKIIIE
+645 FSGKTVTKQSKLIVE

-678 YSKQYANV
+678 YGKQYANV

-699 AGASYKANKML
+699 AGASYKASKML

-743 TVMAG
+743 TIMAG

>member
-1 MRNKHLLPLSL
+1 MNRKKLLLPSLLAVASIFPTLSANADTL
-12 VATVALTVMPNTGL
+12 NKSLIALEDTTKT
-26 ANNMANDGTN
+26 ASNDHG
-36 VNEANNY
+36 V
-43 TQLNNNAHLQQR
+43 
-55 KDSVVEKGSDRG
+55 
-67 IMLNAKST
+67 MLNAKDA

-86 MNYTAVM
+86 MSYTAVSVD
-93 FNGLPSVF
+93 GLPAV
-101 YFWPNTTSNHWRG
+101 YYYWPNTTSNHWRG
-114 EQLLAGQGLQNISTT
+114 EQLLARQGLQNIATT

-153 KLKYQTNIYGAQNF
+153 KLKYQTNTFGAQNF

-182 LSAYQNF
+182 LSTYQNF

-194 DLKFTNFIDRAQFYT
+194 NLKFTNYIDRAQFYT
-209 AGLTHLFNN
+209 AGLTHLFND
-218 DRGRI
+218 DRGRF

-229 NVTHPLTSLANYA
+229 NETHPLTALANYA

-247 GDGKVSELKGFRM
+247 GDGKVSELKNFRM

-280 ELVTDNLYDII
+280 KLVTDNLYDII

-297 GTALLD
+297 ATALLD
-303 YDFGNNLTLA
+303 YDLGNNLSLA
-313 VKAKFSHSKGHSGDQ
+313 VKGKFSHSKGHSGDQ

-335 DADATYADNGEQFHG
+335 DADATYADNGEAFHG

-358 INAFCVKDAMLIAEL
+358 INAFCVKDALFVAEL
-373 QKKTANH
+373 QKKTASH
-380 NWAFGVNE
+380 DWAFGINE

-408 NPRKLIYNGQEY
+408 NPRKLVYNGVEY
-420 ANLNGSSEYDKGFE
+420 ANLNGSTEYDKGFE

-441 TDTWRVSPSF
+441 NDTWRVSRNF
-451 RMGYGARLELFN
+451 RMGYGARVELFN
-463 IGVDYIGDS
+463 LGVDYIGDK
-472 RFTDF
+472 RFGDF
-477 YIGAKYND
+477 HIGANYTD
-485 ADGNQKTVATTH
+485 AEGNKKTVGVSH

-519 GLTGEINFLQQYR
+519 GLTGEINFLRQYR
-532 HLEAYSGKTLPYYNH
+532 HLEAYSGTTLPYYNN
-547 RPFILGRAGIFYN
+547 RPFILGRAGIFFN
-560 SKFVNLVSAFTYA
+560 SSFVNLVSAFTYA

-597 ASSGIQTMGWTT
+597 ASSGIETMGWTT

-619 KFHAMFTY
+619 TFHAMVTL
-627 QNPKYTGYKFEAF
+627 QSPKYTGYKFEAF
-640 NKTYD
+640 NKNYD
-645 FSDKIVTKQSKIIIE
+645 FSGKTVTKQSKIIVE
-660 LDPNYTYDRF
+660 LDPNYTFDRF

-678 YSKQYANV
+678 YGKQYANV

-699 AGASYKANKML
+699 AGASYKASKML

-743 TVMAG
+743 TIMAG

>member
-1 MRNKHLLPLSL
+1 MKHNKLLLPTFL
-12 VATVALTVMPNTGL
+12 VAASLATTLPVHADTLLKAYAAVEDSTNTEG
-26 ANNMANDGTN
+26 NDHG
-36 VNEANNY
+36 V
-43 TQLNNNAHLQQR
+43 
-55 KDSVVEKGSDRG
+55 
-67 IMLNAKST
+67 MLNAKDA

-86 MNYTAVM
+86 MSYTAV
-93 FNGLPSVF
+93 SVDGVPAV
-101 YFWPNTTSNHWRG
+101 YYYWPNTTSNHWRG

-153 KLKYQTNIYGAQNF
+153 KVKYQTNTYGAQNF
-167 DLNLSGKLAKKTYFT
+167 DMNLSGKLAKKTYFT
-182 LSAYQNF
+182 LSTYQNF

-194 DLKFTNFIDRAQFYT
+194 DLKFTNYIDRAQFYT
-209 AGLTHLFNN
+209 AGLTRLFNN
-218 DRGRI
+218 DRGRF

-229 NVTHPLTSLANYA
+229 NVTHPLTALANYA

-280 ELVTDNLYDII
+280 ELVTNNLYDII

-297 GTALLD
+297 ATALLD

-335 DADATYADNGEQFHG
+335 DADATYADNGDAFHG

-358 INAFCVKDAMLIAEL
+358 INAFCVKDAMFIAEL

-380 NWAFGVNE
+380 NWAFGINE
-388 LYSNIDYARST
+388 LYSNIDYVRST

-408 NPRKLIYNGQEY
+408 NPRKLVYNGKEY

-441 TDTWRVSPSF
+441 NDTWRVSRNF

-463 IGVDYIGDS
+463 IGVDYIGDG
-472 RFTDF
+472 RFSDF
-477 YIGAKYND
+477 YIGANYSD
-485 ADGNQKTVATTH
+485 ADGNSKTVGTTH

-505 AVSVSPT
+505 VVSVSPT
-512 YNITHNF
+512 YNITSNF

-532 HLEAYSGKTLPYYNH
+532 HLEAYSGKTLPYYDH

-560 SKFVNLVSAFTYA
+560 SSFVNLVSAFTYA
-573 RRTNDYSRLTVMSEN
+573 RRTNDYSRLTVMSDN

-597 ASSGIQTMGWTT
+597 ASSGIETMGWTT

-619 KFHAMFTY
+619 KFHAMLTL
-627 QNPKYTGYKFEAF
+627 QSPKYTGYKFEAF

-645 FSDKIVTKQSKIIIE
+645 FSDKTVTKQSKMIIE

-743 TVMAG
+743 TIMAG

>member
-1 MRNKHLLPLSL
+1 MNRRKLLLPSLLAVASIFPTLSANADTL
-12 VATVALTVMPNTGL
+12 NKSVIALEDTTKT
-26 ANNMANDGTN
+26 ASNDHG
-36 VNEANNY
+36 V
-43 TQLNNNAHLQQR
+43 
-55 KDSVVEKGSDRG
+55 
-67 IMLNAKST
+67 MLNAKDA

-86 MNYTAVM
+86 MSYTAVSVD
-93 FNGLPSVF
+93 GLPAV
-101 YFWPNTTSNHWRG
+101 YYYWPNTTSNHWRG
-114 EQLLAGQGLQNISTT
+114 EQLLARQGLQNIATT

-153 KLKYQTNIYGAQNF
+153 KLKYQTNTFGAQNF

-182 LSAYQNF
+182 LSTYQNF

-194 DLKFTNFIDRAQFYT
+194 NLKFTNYIDRAQFYT
-209 AGLTHLFNN
+209 AGLTHLFND
-218 DRGRI
+218 DRGRF

-229 NVTHPLTSLANYA
+229 NETHPLTALANYA

-247 GDGKVSELKGFRM
+247 GDGKVSELKNFRM

-280 ELVTDNLYDII
+280 KLVTDNLYDII

-297 GTALLD
+297 ATALLD
-303 YDFGNNLTLA
+303 YDLGNNLSLA
-313 VKAKFSHSKGHSGDQ
+313 VKGKFSHSKGHSGDQ

-335 DADATYADNGEQFHG
+335 DADATYADNGEAFHG
-350 TIQRRLSQ
+350 TVQRRLSQ
-358 INAFCVKDAMLIAEL
+358 INAFCVKDALFVAEL
-373 QKKTANH
+373 QKKTASH
-380 NWAFGVNE
+380 DWAFGINE

-408 NPRKLIYNGQEY
+408 NPRKLIYNGVEY
-420 ANLNGSSEYDKGFE
+420 ANLNGSTEYDKGFE

-441 TDTWRVSPSF
+441 NDTWRISRNF
-451 RMGYGARLELFN
+451 RMGYGARVELFSL
-463 IGVDYIGDS
+463 GVDYIGDK
-472 RFTDF
+472 RFGDF
-477 YIGAKYND
+477 HIGANYTD
-485 ADGNQKTVATTH
+485 AEGNKKTVGITH

-519 GLTGEINFLQQYR
+519 GLTGEINFLRQYR
-532 HLEAYSGKTLPYYNH
+532 HLEAYSGTSLPYYNN
-547 RPFILGRAGIFYN
+547 RPFILGRAGIFFN
-560 SKFVNLVSAFTYA
+560 SSFVNLVSAFTYA

-597 ASSGIQTMGWTT
+597 ASSGIETMGWTT

-619 KFHAMFTY
+619 TFHAMVTL
-627 QNPKYTGYKFEAF
+627 QSPKYTGYKFEAF

-645 FSDKIVTKQSKIIIE
+645 FSGKTVTKQSKLIVE

-678 YSKQYANV
+678 YGKQYANV

-699 AGASYKANKML
+699 AGASYKASKML

-743 TVMAG
+743 TIMAG

>member
-1 MRNKHLLPLSL
+1 MNRKKLLLPSLLAVASIFPTLSANADTL
-12 VATVALTVMPNTGL
+12 NKSVIALEDTTKT
-26 ANNMANDGTN
+26 ASNDHG
-36 VNEANNY
+36 V
-43 TQLNNNAHLQQR
+43 
-55 KDSVVEKGSDRG
+55 
-67 IMLNAKST
+67 MLNAKDA

-86 MNYTAVM
+86 MSYTAVSVD
-93 FNGLPSVF
+93 GLPAV
-101 YFWPNTTSNHWRG
+101 YYYWPNTTSNHWRG
-114 EQLLAGQGLQNISTT
+114 EQLLARQGLQNIATT

-153 KLKYQTNIYGAQNF
+153 KLKYQTNTFGAQNF

-182 LSAYQNF
+182 LSTYQNF

-194 DLKFTNFIDRAQFYT
+194 NLKFTNYIDRAQFYT
-209 AGLTHLFNN
+209 AGLTHLFND
-218 DRGRI
+218 DRGRF
-223 SVFYKY
+223 SVFCKY
-229 NVTHPLTSLANYA
+229 NETHPLTALANYA

-247 GDGKVSELKGFRM
+247 GDGKVSELKNFRM

-275 DVKTG
+275 DVKTS

-297 GTALLD
+297 ATALLD
-303 YDFGNNLTLA
+303 YDLGNNLSLA
-313 VKAKFSHSKGHSGDQ
+313 VKGKFSHSKGHSGDQ

-335 DADATYADNGEQFHG
+335 DADATYADNGDAFHG

-358 INAFCVKDAMLIAEL
+358 INAFCVKDAMLVAEL
-373 QKKTANH
+373 QKKTASH
-380 NWAFGVNE
+380 DWAFGINE
-388 LYSNIDYARST
+388 LYSHIDYARST

-408 NPRKLIYNGQEY
+408 NPRKLIYNGAEY
-420 ANLNGSSEYDKGFE
+420 ANLNGSTEYDKGFE

-441 TDTWRVSPSF
+441 NDTWRVSRNF
-451 RMGYGARLELFN
+451 RMGYGARVELFN
-463 IGVDYIGDS
+463 LGVDYIGDK
-472 RFTDF
+472 RFSDF
-477 YIGAKYND
+477 HIGANYTD
-485 ADGNQKTVATTH
+485 AEGNKKTVGITH
-497 HTNTGLNY
+497 HTHTGLNY

-519 GLTGEINFLQQYR
+519 GLTGEINFLRQYR
-532 HLEAYSGKTLPYYNH
+532 HLEAYSGASLPYYNN
-547 RPFILGRAGIFYN
+547 RPFILGRAGIFFN
-560 SKFVNLVSAFTYA
+560 SSFVNLVSAFTYA

-597 ASSGIQTMGWTT
+597 ASSGIETMGWTT

-619 KFHAMFTY
+619 TFHAMVTL
-627 QNPKYTGYKFEAF
+627 QSPKYTGYKFEAF

-645 FSDKIVTKQSKIIIE
+645 FSGKTVTKQSKLIVE

-678 YSKQYANV
+678 YGKQYANV

-699 AGASYKANKML
+699 AGASYKASKML

-743 TVMAG
+743 TIMAG

>member
-1 MRNKHLLPLSL
+1 MNRRKLLLPSLLAVASIFPTLSANADTL
-12 VATVALTVMPNTGL
+12 NKSVIALEDTTKT
-26 ANNMANDGTN
+26 ASNDHG
-36 VNEANNY
+36 V
-43 TQLNNNAHLQQR
+43 
-55 KDSVVEKGSDRG
+55 
-67 IMLNAKST
+67 MLNAKDA

-86 MNYTAVM
+86 MSYTAVSVD
-93 FNGLPSVF
+93 GLPAV
-101 YFWPNTTSNHWRG
+101 YYYWPNTTSNHWRG
-114 EQLLAGQGLQNISTT
+114 EQLLARQGLQNIATT

-153 KLKYQTNIYGAQNF
+153 KLKYQTNTFGAQNF

-182 LSAYQNF
+182 LSTYQNF

-194 DLKFTNFIDRAQFYT
+194 NLKFTNYIDRAQFYT
-209 AGLTHLFNN
+209 AGLTHLFND
-218 DRGRI
+218 DRGRF

-229 NVTHPLTSLANYA
+229 NETHPLTALANYA

-247 GDGKVSELKGFRM
+247 GDGKVSELKNFRM

-280 ELVTDNLYDII
+280 KLVTDNLYDII

-297 GTALLD
+297 ATALLD
-303 YDFGNNLTLA
+303 YDLGNNLSLA
-313 VKAKFSHSKGHSGDQ
+313 VKGKFSHSKGHSGDQ

-335 DADATYADNGEQFHG
+335 DADATYADNGEAFHG

-358 INAFCVKDAMLIAEL
+358 INAFCVKDAMLVVEL
-373 QKKTANH
+373 QKKTASH
-380 NWAFGVNE
+380 DWAFGINE

-408 NPRKLIYNGQEY
+408 NPRKLIYNGVEY
-420 ANLNGSSEYDKGFE
+420 ANLNGSTEYDKGFE

-441 TDTWRVSPSF
+441 NDTWRVSRNF
-451 RMGYGARLELFN
+451 RMGYGARVELFN
-463 IGVDYIGDS
+463 LGVDYIGDK
-472 RFTDF
+472 RFGDF
-477 YIGAKYND
+477 HIGANYTD
-485 ADGNQKTVATTH
+485 AEGNKKTVGVSH

-519 GLTGEINFLQQYR
+519 GLTGEINFLRQYR
-532 HLEAYSGKTLPYYNH
+532 HLEAYSGTSLPYYNN
-547 RPFILGRAGIFYN
+547 RPFILGRAGVFFN
-560 SKFVNLVSAFTYA
+560 SSFVNLVSAFTYA

-597 ASSGIQTMGWTT
+597 ASSGIETMGWTT

-619 KFHAMFTY
+619 TFHAMVTL
-627 QNPKYTGYKFEAF
+627 QSPKYTGYKFEAF
-640 NKTYD
+640 NKSYD
-645 FSDKIVTKQSKIIIE
+645 FSGKTVTKQSKLIVE

-678 YSKQYANV
+678 YGKQYANV

-699 AGASYKANKML
+699 AGASYKASKML

-743 TVMAG
+743 TIMAG

>member
-1 MRNKHLLPLSL
+1 MNRRKLLLPSLLAVASIFPTLSANADTL
-12 VATVALTVMPNTGL
+12 NKSVIALEDTTKT
-26 ANNMANDGTN
+26 ASNDHG
-36 VNEANNY
+36 V
-43 TQLNNNAHLQQR
+43 
-55 KDSVVEKGSDRG
+55 
-67 IMLNAKST
+67 MLNAKDA

-86 MNYTAVM
+86 MSYTAVSVD
-93 FNGLPSVF
+93 GLPAV
-101 YFWPNTTSNHWRG
+101 YYYWPNTTSNHWRG
-114 EQLLAGQGLQNISTT
+114 EQLLARQGLQNIATT

-153 KLKYQTNIYGAQNF
+153 KLKYQTNTFGAQNF

-182 LSAYQNF
+182 LSTYQNF

-194 DLKFTNFIDRAQFYT
+194 NLKFTNYIDRAQFYT
-209 AGLTHLFNN
+209 AGLTHLFND
-218 DRGRI
+218 DRGRF

-229 NVTHPLTSLANYA
+229 NETHPLTALANYA

-247 GDGKVSELKGFRM
+247 GDGKVSELKNFRM

-297 GTALLD
+297 ATALLD
-303 YDFGNNLTLA
+303 YDLGNNLSLA
-313 VKAKFSHSKGHSGDQ
+313 VKGKFSHSKGHSGDQ

-335 DADATYADNGEQFHG
+335 DADATYADNGDAFHG

-358 INAFCVKDAMLIAEL
+358 INAFCVKDAMLVAEL
-373 QKKTANH
+373 QKKTASH
-380 NWAFGVNE
+380 DWAFGINE

-408 NPRKLIYNGQEY
+408 NPRKLIYNGVEY
-420 ANLNGSSEYDKGFE
+420 ANLNGSTEYDKGFE

-441 TDTWRVSPSF
+441 NDTWRVSRNF
-451 RMGYGARLELFN
+451 RMGYGARVELFSL
-463 IGVDYIGDS
+463 GVDYISDKRFGD
-472 RFTDF
+472 FH
-477 YIGAKYND
+477 IGANYTD
-485 ADGNQKTVATTH
+485 AEGNKKTVGVSH

-519 GLTGEINFLQQYR
+519 GLTGEINFLRQYR
-532 HLEAYSGKTLPYYNH
+532 HLEAYSGTSLPYYNN
-547 RPFILGRAGIFYN
+547 RPFILGRAGIFFN
-560 SKFVNLVSAFTYA
+560 SSFVNLVSAFTYA

-597 ASSGIQTMGWTT
+597 ASSGIETMGWTT

-619 KFHAMFTY
+619 TFHAMVTL
-627 QNPKYTGYKFEAF
+627 QSPKYTGYKFEAF

-645 FSDKIVTKQSKIIIE
+645 FSGKTVTKQSKLIVE

-678 YSKQYANV
+678 YGKQYANV

-699 AGASYKANKML
+699 AGASYKASKML

-743 TVMAG
+743 TIMAG

>member
-1 MRNKHLLPLSL
+1 MKHNKLLLPTFL
-12 VATVALTVMPNTGL
+12 VAASL
-26 ANNMANDGTN
+26 ATTLPVHADTLLKAYAAVEDSTKTEGNDHG
-36 VNEANNY
+36 V
-43 TQLNNNAHLQQR
+43 
-55 KDSVVEKGSDRG
+55 
-67 IMLNAKST
+67 MLNAKDA

-86 MNYTAVM
+86 MSYTAV
-93 FNGLPSVF
+93 SVDGVPAV
-101 YFWPNTTSNHWRG
+101 YYYWPNTTSNHWRG

-153 KLKYQTNIYGAQNF
+153 KVKYQTNTYGAQNF
-167 DLNLSGKLAKKTYFT
+167 DMNLSGKLAKKTYFT
-182 LSAYQNF
+182 LSTYQNF

-194 DLKFTNFIDRAQFYT
+194 DLKFTNYIDRAQFYT
-209 AGLTHLFNN
+209 AGLTRLFNN
-218 DRGRI
+218 DRGRF

-229 NVTHPLTSLANYA
+229 NVTHPLTTLANYA

-268 DGMMQYR
+268 DGTMQYR

-280 ELVTDNLYDII
+280 ELVTNNLYDII

-297 GTALLD
+297 ATALLD

-335 DADATYADNGEQFHG
+335 DADATYADNGDAFHG
-350 TIQRRLSQ
+350 TIQRRLSR
-358 INAFCVKDAMLIAEL
+358 INAFCVKDAMFIAEL

-380 NWAFGVNE
+380 NWEFGINE

-408 NPRKLIYNGQEY
+408 NPRKLVYNGKEY

-441 TDTWRVSPSF
+441 NDTWRVSRNF

-463 IGVDYIGDS
+463 IGVDYIGDG
-472 RFTDF
+472 RFSDF
-477 YIGAKYND
+477 YIGANYSD
-485 ADGNQKTVATTH
+485 ADGNSKTVGTTH

-505 AVSVSPT
+505 VVSVSPT
-512 YNITHNF
+512 YNITSNF

-560 SKFVNLVSAFTYA
+560 SSFVNLVSAFTYA
-573 RRTNDYSRLTVMSEN
+573 RRTNDYSRLTVMSDN

-597 ASSGIQTMGWTT
+597 ASSGIETMGWTT

-619 KFHAMFTY
+619 KFHAMLTL
-627 QNPKYTGYKFEAF
+627 QSPKYTGYKFEAF

-645 FSDKIVTKQSKIIIE
+645 FSDKTVTKQSKMIIE

-743 TVMAG
+743 TIMAG

>member
-1 MRNKHLLPLSL
+1 MNRKKLLLPSLLAVASIFPTLSANADTL
-12 VATVALTVMPNTGL
+12 NKSLIALEDTTKT
-26 ANNMANDGTN
+26 ASNDHG
-36 VNEANNY
+36 V
-43 TQLNNNAHLQQR
+43 
-55 KDSVVEKGSDRG
+55 
-67 IMLNAKST
+67 MLNAKDA

-86 MNYTAVM
+86 MSYTAVSVD
-93 FNGLPSVF
+93 GLPAV
-101 YFWPNTTSNHWRG
+101 YYYWPNTTSNHWRG
-114 EQLLAGQGLQNISTT
+114 EQLLARQGLQNIATT

-153 KLKYQTNIYGAQNF
+153 KLKYQTNTFGAQNF

-182 LSAYQNF
+182 LSTYQNF

-194 DLKFTNFIDRAQFYT
+194 NLKFTNYIDRAQFYT
-209 AGLTHLFNN
+209 AGLTHLFND
-218 DRGRI
+218 DRGRF

-229 NVTHPLTSLANYA
+229 NETHPLTALANYA

-247 GDGKVSELKGFRM
+247 GDGKVSELKNFRM

-280 ELVTDNLYDII
+280 KLVTDNLYDII

-297 GTALLD
+297 ATALLD
-303 YDFGNNLTLA
+303 YDLGNNLSLA
-313 VKAKFSHSKGHSGDQ
+313 VKGKFSHSKGHSGDQ

-335 DADATYADNGEQFHG
+335 DADATYADNGDAFHG

-358 INAFCVKDAMLIAEL
+358 INAFCVKDALFVAEL
-373 QKKTANH
+373 QKKTASH
-380 NWAFGVNE
+380 DWAFGINE

-408 NPRKLIYNGQEY
+408 NPRKLVYNGVEY
-420 ANLNGSSEYDKGFE
+420 ANLNGSTEYDKGFE

-441 TDTWRVSPSF
+441 NDTWRISRNF
-451 RMGYGARLELFN
+451 RMGYGARVELFN
-463 IGVDYIGDS
+463 LGVDYIGDK
-472 RFTDF
+472 RFSDF
-477 YIGAKYND
+477 HIGANYTD
-485 ADGNQKTVATTH
+485 AEGNQKTVGITH

-519 GLTGEINFLQQYR
+519 GLTGEINFLRQYR
-532 HLEAYSGKTLPYYNH
+532 HLEAYSGTTLPYYNN
-547 RPFILGRAGIFYN
+547 RPFILGRAGIFFN
-560 SKFVNLVSAFTYA
+560 SSFVNLVSAFTYA

-597 ASSGIQTMGWTT
+597 ASSGIETMGWTT

-619 KFHAMFTY
+619 TFHAMVTL
-627 QNPKYTGYKFEAF
+627 QSPKYTGYKFEAF
-640 NKTYD
+640 NKNYD
-645 FSDKIVTKQSKIIIE
+645 FSGKTVTKQSKIIVE
-660 LDPNYTYDRF
+660 LDPNYTFDRF

-678 YSKQYANV
+678 YGKQYANV

-699 AGASYKANKML
+699 AGASYKASKML

-743 TVMAG
+743 TIMAG

>member
-1 MRNKHLLPLSL
+1 MNRRKLLLPSLLAVASIFPTLSANADTL
-12 VATVALTVMPNTGL
+12 NKSVIALEDTTKT
-26 ANNMANDGTN
+26 ASNDHG
-36 VNEANNY
+36 V
-43 TQLNNNAHLQQR
+43 
-55 KDSVVEKGSDRG
+55 
-67 IMLNAKST
+67 MLNAKDA

-86 MNYTAVM
+86 MSYTAVSVD
-93 FNGLPSVF
+93 GLPAV
-101 YFWPNTTSNHWRG
+101 YYYWPNTTSNHWRG
-114 EQLLAGQGLQNISTT
+114 EQLLARQGLQNIATT

-153 KLKYQTNIYGAQNF
+153 KLKYQTNTFGAQNF

-182 LSAYQNF
+182 LSTYQNF

-194 DLKFTNFIDRAQFYT
+194 NLKFTNYIDRAQFYT
-209 AGLTHLFNN
+209 AGLTHLFND
-218 DRGRI
+218 DRGRF

-229 NVTHPLTSLANYA
+229 NETHPLTALANYA

-247 GDGKVSELKGFRM
+247 GDGKVSELKNFRM

-275 DVKTG
+275 NVKTG

-297 GTALLD
+297 ATALLD
-303 YDFGNNLTLA
+303 YDLGNNLSLA
-313 VKAKFSHSKGHSGDQ
+313 VKGKFSHSKGHSGDQ

-335 DADATYADNGEQFHG
+335 DADATYADNGDAFHG

-358 INAFCVKDAMLIAEL
+358 INAFCVKDALFVAEL
-373 QKKTANH
+373 QKKTASH
-380 NWAFGVNE
+380 DWAFGINE

-408 NPRKLIYNGQEY
+408 NPRKLIYNGVEY
-420 ANLNGSSEYDKGFE
+420 ANLNGSTEYDKGFE

-441 TDTWRVSPSF
+441 NDTWRISRNF
-451 RMGYGARLELFN
+451 RMGYGARVELFN
-463 IGVDYIGDS
+463 LGVDYIGDK
-472 RFTDF
+472 RFGDF
-477 YIGAKYND
+477 HIGANYTD
-485 ADGNQKTVATTH
+485 AEGNKKTVGITH

-519 GLTGEINFLQQYR
+519 GLTGEINFLRQYR
-532 HLEAYSGKTLPYYNH
+532 HLEAYSGTSLPYYNN
-547 RPFILGRAGIFYN
+547 RPFILGRAGIFFN
-560 SKFVNLVSAFTYA
+560 SSFVNLVSAFTYA

-597 ASSGIQTMGWTT
+597 ASSGIETMGWTT

-619 KFHAMFTY
+619 TFHAMVTL
-627 QNPKYTGYKFEAF
+627 QSPKYTGYKFEAF

-645 FSDKIVTKQSKIIIE
+645 FSGKTVTKQSKLIVE

-678 YSKQYANV
+678 YGKQYANV

-699 AGASYKANKML
+699 AGASYKASKML

-743 TVMAG
+743 TIMAG

>member
-1 MRNKHLLPLSL
+1 M
-12 VATVALTVMPNTGL
+12 
-26 ANNMANDGTN
+26 
-36 VNEANNY
+36 
-43 TQLNNNAHLQQR
+43 
-55 KDSVVEKGSDRG
+55 
-67 IMLNAKST
+67 
-75 TEPRQVEIGLP
+75 
-86 MNYTAVM
+86 
-93 FNGLPSVF
+93 
-101 YFWPNTTSNHWRG
+101 
-114 EQLLAGQGLQNISTT
+114 
-129 AIKFGEIGYGVDSYM
+129 
-144 ERGGEKFKG
+144 
-153 KLKYQTNIYGAQNF
+153 
-167 DLNLSGKLAKKTYFT
+167 
-182 LSAYQNF
+182 
-189 DPGSM
+189 
-194 DLKFTNFIDRAQFYT
+194 
-209 AGLTHLFNN
+209 
-218 DRGRI
+218 
-223 SVFYKY
+223 
-229 NVTHPLTSLANYA
+229 
-242 PFTYD
+242 
-247 GDGKVSELKGFRM
+247 SELKNFRM

-280 ELVTDNLYDII
+280 KLVTDNLYDII

-297 GTALLD
+297 ATALLD
-303 YDFGNNLTLA
+303 YDLGNNLSLA
-313 VKAKFSHSKGHSGDQ
+313 VKGKFSHSKGHSGDQ

-335 DADATYADNGEQFHG
+335 DADATYADNGDAFHG

-358 INAFCVKDAMLIAEL
+358 INAFCVKDAMLVAEL
-373 QKKTANH
+373 QKKTASH
-380 NWAFGVNE
+380 DWAFGINE

-408 NPRKLIYNGQEY
+408 NPRKLIYNGAEY
-420 ANLNGSSEYDKGFE
+420 ANLNGSTEYDKGFE

-441 TDTWRVSPSF
+441 NDTWRVSRNF
-451 RMGYGARLELFN
+451 RMGYGARVELFN
-463 IGVDYIGDS
+463 LGVDYIGDK
-472 RFTDF
+472 RFGDF
-477 YIGAKYND
+477 HIGANYTD
-485 ADGNQKTVATTH
+485 AEGTKKTVGVSH

-519 GLTGEINFLQQYR
+519 GLTGEINFLRQYR
-532 HLEAYSGKTLPYYNH
+532 HLEAYSGTSLPYYNN
-547 RPFILGRAGIFYN
+547 RPFILGRAGIFFN
-560 SKFVNLVSAFTYA
+560 SSFVNLVSAFTYA

-597 ASSGIQTMGWTT
+597 ASSGIETMGWTT

-619 KFHAMFTY
+619 TFHAMVTL
-627 QNPKYTGYKFEAF
+627 QSPKYTGYKFEAF

-645 FSDKIVTKQSKIIIE
+645 FSGKTVTKQSKLIVE

-678 YSKQYANV
+678 YGKQYANV

-699 AGASYKANKML
+699 AGASYKASKML

-743 TVMAG
+743 TIMAG

>member
-1 MRNKHLLPLSL
+1 MNRKKLLLPSLLAVASIFPALSANADTL
-12 VATVALTVMPNTGL
+12 NKSVIALEDTTKT
-26 ANNMANDGTN
+26 ASNDHG
-36 VNEANNY
+36 V
-43 TQLNNNAHLQQR
+43 
-55 KDSVVEKGSDRG
+55 
-67 IMLNAKST
+67 MLNAKDA

-86 MNYTAVM
+86 MSYTAVSVD
-93 FNGLPSVF
+93 GLPAV
-101 YFWPNTTSNHWRG
+101 YYYWPNTTSNHWRG
-114 EQLLAGQGLQNISTT
+114 EQLLARQGLQNIATT

-153 KLKYQTNIYGAQNF
+153 KLKYQTNTFGAQNF

-182 LSAYQNF
+182 LSTYQNF

-194 DLKFTNFIDRAQFYT
+194 NLKFTNFIDRAQFYT
-209 AGLTHLFNN
+209 AGLTHLFND
-218 DRGRI
+218 DRGRF

-229 NVTHPLTSLANYA
+229 NETHPLTALANYA

-247 GDGKVSELKGFRM
+247 GDGKVSEFKNFRM

-280 ELVTDNLYDII
+280 KLVTDNLYDII

-297 GTALLD
+297 ATALLD
-303 YDFGNNLTLA
+303 YDLGNNLSLA
-313 VKAKFSHSKGHSGDQ
+313 VKGKFSHSKGHSGDQ

-335 DADATYADNGEQFHG
+335 DADATYADNGDAFHG

-358 INAFCVKDAMLIAEL
+358 INAFCVKDAMLVAEL
-373 QKKTANH
+373 QKKTASH
-380 NWAFGVNE
+380 DWAFGINE

-408 NPRKLIYNGQEY
+408 NPRKLIYNGVEY
-420 ANLNGSSEYDKGFE
+420 ANLNGSTEYDKGFE

-441 TDTWRVSPSF
+441 NDTWRISRNF
-451 RMGYGARLELFN
+451 RMGYGARVELFSL
-463 IGVDYIGDS
+463 GVDYISDKRFGD
-472 RFTDF
+472 FH
-477 YIGAKYND
+477 IGANYTD
-485 ADGNQKTVATTH
+485 AEGNKKTVGVSH

-519 GLTGEINFLQQYR
+519 GLTGEINFLRQYR
-532 HLEAYSGKTLPYYNH
+532 HLEAYSGTSLPYYNN
-547 RPFILGRAGIFYN
+547 RPFILGRAGIFFN
-560 SKFVNLVSAFTYA
+560 SSFVNLVSAFTYA

-597 ASSGIQTMGWTT
+597 ASSGIETMGWTT

-619 KFHAMFTY
+619 TFHAMVTL
-627 QNPKYTGYKFEAF
+627 QSPKYTGYKFEAF

-645 FSDKIVTKQSKIIIE
+645 FSGKTVTKQSKLIVE

-678 YSKQYANV
+678 YGKQYANV

-699 AGASYKANKML
+699 AGASYKASKML

-743 TVMAG
+743 TIMAG

>member
-1 MRNKHLLPLSL
+1 MKHNKLLLPTFL
-12 VATVALTVMPNTGL
+12 VAASL
-26 ANNMANDGTN
+26 ATTLPVHADTLLKAYAAVEDSTKTEGNDHG
-36 VNEANNY
+36 V
-43 TQLNNNAHLQQR
+43 
-55 KDSVVEKGSDRG
+55 
-67 IMLNAKST
+67 MLNAKDA

-86 MNYTAVM
+86 MSYTAV
-93 FNGLPSVF
+93 SVDGVPAV
-101 YFWPNTTSNHWRG
+101 YYYWPNTTSNHWRG

-153 KLKYQTNIYGAQNF
+153 KVKYQTNTYGAQNF
-167 DLNLSGKLAKKTYFT
+167 DMNLSGKLAKKTYFT
-182 LSAYQNF
+182 LSTYQNF

-194 DLKFTNFIDRAQFYT
+194 DLKFTNYIDRAQFYT
-209 AGLTHLFNN
+209 AGLTRLFNN
-218 DRGRI
+218 DRGRF

-229 NVTHPLTSLANYA
+229 NVTHPLTTLANYA

-247 GDGKVSELKGFRM
+247 GDGKVSELNGFRM

-268 DGMMQYR
+268 DGTMQYR

-280 ELVTDNLYDII
+280 ELVTNNLYDII

-297 GTALLD
+297 ATALLD

-335 DADATYADNGEQFHG
+335 DADATYADNGDAFHG

-358 INAFCVKDAMLIAEL
+358 INAFCVKDAMFIAEL

-380 NWAFGVNE
+380 NWAFGINE

-408 NPRKLIYNGQEY
+408 NPRKLVYNGKEY

-441 TDTWRVSPSF
+441 NDTWRVSRNF

-463 IGVDYIGDS
+463 IGVDYIGDG
-472 RFTDF
+472 RFSDF
-477 YIGAKYND
+477 YIGANYSD
-485 ADGNQKTVATTH
+485 ADGNSKTVGTTH

-505 AVSVSPT
+505 VVSVSPT
-512 YNITHNF
+512 YNITSNF

-560 SKFVNLVSAFTYA
+560 SSFVNLVSAFTYA
-573 RRTNDYSRLTVMSEN
+573 RRTNDYSRLTVMSDN

-597 ASSGIQTMGWTT
+597 ASSGIETMVWTT
-609 DAMFTPFKGF
+609 DALFTPFKGF
-619 KFHAMFTY
+619 KFHAMLTL
-627 QNPKYTGYKFEAF
+627 QSPKYTGYKFEAF

-645 FSDKIVTKQSKIIIE
+645 FSDKTVTKQSKMIIE

-743 TVMAG
+743 TIMAG

>member
-1 MRNKHLLPLSL
+1 MDYKKLFLPSL
-12 VATVALTVMPNTGL
+12 MVLGSMLPAVPVNADTLKGKADVAVGDTTKTAS
-26 ANNMANDGTN
+26 NDHG
-36 VNEANNY
+36 V
-43 TQLNNNAHLQQR
+43 
-55 KDSVVEKGSDRG
+55 
-67 IMLNAKST
+67 MLNAKDA

-86 MNYTAVM
+86 MSYTAV
-93 FNGLPSVF
+93 SVDGVPAV
-101 YFWPNTTSNHWRG
+101 YYYWPNTTSNHWRG
-114 EQLLAGQGLQNISTT
+114 EQLLARQGLQNIATT

-144 ERGGEKFKG
+144 ERGGEEFKG
-153 KLKYQTNIYGAQNF
+153 KLKYQTNTFGAQNF

-209 AGLTHLFNN
+209 AGLTRLFNN
-218 DRGRI
+218 DRGRF

-229 NVTHPLTSLANYA
+229 NVTHPLTALANYA

-247 GDGKVSELKGFRM
+247 GDGKVSELQNFRM

-280 ELVTDNLYDII
+280 ELVTNNLYDII

-297 GTALLD
+297 ATALLD

-335 DADATYADNGEQFHG
+335 NADATYADNGEAFHG

-358 INAFCVKDAMLIAEL
+358 INAFCVKDAMVIAEL
-373 QKKTANH
+373 QKKTDNH
-380 NWAFGVNE
+380 DWAFGINE
-388 LYSNIDYARST
+388 LYSYIDYARST

-408 NPRKLIYNGQEY
+408 NPRKLIYNGKEY
-420 ANLNGSSEYDKGFE
+420 ANLNGSTEYDKGFE
-434 NKLAAYV
+434 NKLAAYIN
-441 TDTWRVSPSF
+441 DTWRVTPNF
-451 RMGYGARLELFN
+451 RMGYGARVELFN
-463 IGVDYIGDS
+463 IGVDYIGDA
-472 RFTDF
+472 RFSDF
-477 YIGAKYND
+477 HIGATYLN
-485 ADGNQKTVATTH
+485 ADGDKKTVGITH

-512 YNITHNF
+512 YNITHSF
-519 GLTGEINFLQQYR
+519 GLTGEINFLKQYR
-532 HLEAYSGKTLPYYNH
+532 HLEAYSGTTLPYYNN
-547 RPFILGRAGIFYN
+547 RPFILGRAGIFFN
-560 SKFVNLVSAFTYA
+560 SSFVNLVSAFTYA

-597 ASSGIQTMGWTT
+597 ASSGIETMGWTT
-609 DAMFTPFKGF
+609 DAMFTLFKGF

-627 QNPKYTGYKFEAF
+627 QSPKYTGYKFDAF

-645 FSDKIVTKQSKIIIE
+645 FGGKTVTKQSKIIIE
-660 LDPNYTYDRF
+660 LDPNYTFDRF

-678 YSKQYANV
+678 YGKQYANV

-699 AGASYKANKML
+699 AGVSYKANKML

-743 TVMAG
+743 TIMAG